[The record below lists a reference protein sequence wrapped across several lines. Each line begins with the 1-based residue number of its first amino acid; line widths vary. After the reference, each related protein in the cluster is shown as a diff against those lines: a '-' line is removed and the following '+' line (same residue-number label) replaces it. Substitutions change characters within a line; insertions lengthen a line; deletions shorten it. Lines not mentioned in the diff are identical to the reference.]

1 MRKSRKRPD
10 IEATGVKGY
19 LKEKGK
25 RIVAGLLAGAMLFGS
40 VDFSGL
46 TAFAAEDYSNKLNG
60 WTVNSAWG
68 NYSDSYSWSSD
79 ADENRSFKL
88 AVSYRIDDMVAAG
101 KDSYEPGSIC
111 FKVRGLGGT
120 NRVSLKK
127 ASSLPSD
134 SAKSEWNCVWDE
146 NSDTYVFT
154 NKYAMDAQAI
164 NGGFEV
170 VWTLNSRESVN
181 GYSQDR
187 SVRFNLDGEEI
198 VLPPLHFD
206 FSSEPDVVKIGTAQE
221 DGSYKMDVQYLNDK
235 EYRGYDKDYSCF
247 KISTYA
253 STEYKARGVLSSA
266 YYIDLDLPEGITTDD
281 IIVKGTD
288 GKDIPLDSK
297 DGFYLFNEKKGDVS
311 GNLGTFTIGMS
322 KEVFNPR
329 VENGED
335 TTIKATG
342 HLDRLYQD
350 DEDWVKEKL
359 VDADN
364 IEATADIPYA
374 EYSYTY
380 NPGHYEWEGTDGYYT
395 YNRSVYKYSPYGDTA
410 NRKRLLASELFSGK
424 TIDFGIGA
432 KFSSVYHEPGGSLVW
447 KDGTKEQVASD
458 SNAVEAT
465 LYDEDE
471 VVEDVATE
479 EVGEKK
485 IPVWTGADLAK
496 EETELDGDGST
507 EGVTF
512 AEVVETEDRENLVSS
527 ILNSNDSTAEDDV
540 TVAEV
545 ATQSEIG
552 PASSMPKKKSLLDK
566 AISLLSGDEADSKEF
581 KITKDSTWDLIA
593 GDDILIAQLKDGSY
607 RQLTTDEYSFTYAS
621 LPESKYPVEVYAT
634 TDPEA
639 NPDDYVLVK
648 RYNKITY
655 NGKNCALPE
664 DTTAAFVR
672 VVGINGLFEYNPKL
686 GIKIHL
692 DTNKE
697 AEKPEEERINR
708 NGQIIN
714 FSYFK
719 MLYENEDGQLVN
731 DIDATK
737 MPYIGIYADELEA
750 HDDTVYGEII
760 ARASAPVYLTEEY
773 YTGTSRPATP
783 YTSLVARTDI
793 ETLDGTREDGYKTT
807 ATFTGRIE
815 SNVTRTASKL
825 SIFAIVDKALKIDAN
840 ADISISGYGW
850 DMEGNAIS
858 LSEENATV
866 TEVEVNGMH
875 GYRIDFDL
883 SENPLNQHSNVKI
896 VVKYPVTL
904 SHADK
909 EEHTESYPAAT
920 YFFVQDGEVSNLR
933 GNVKADTDDIDGD
946 SNVVEM
952 FATSTARTNVEEKA
966 SEWREY
972 VAGAVKTAYSTGY
985 VSDAITRVYSSKETD
1000 TEKQKSLYSYRLELG
1015 LGSSYAKNITFFD
1028 NLESE
1033 TDSEWH
1039 GAFTGVDTS
1048 KLEAI
1053 GGIAT
1058 VYYATTSTDSKDIT
1072 DSIWTTEAPVDL
1084 STIKSIAVHV
1094 NTDKMTDGMMDMR
1107 KSAVLTIN
1115 MRATEDEK
1123 KEQKYAVNK
1132 ATITY
1137 DAYNL
1142 AAELEQ
1148 EGVVLSTADMKVKL
1162 LSSVGKMTLR
1172 KVDHTS
1178 GSSLNG
1184 AVFSVYNSNGKVIVD
1199 QQKVNNIGSIS
1210 ISGVPY
1216 GTYYYEE
1223 ISAPDG
1229 YIKSEGA
1236 DTLRVD
1242 GENRK
1247 VTEFTIDGL
1256 HTTLDIPNL
1265 RKPGSVTLIKRD
1277 STNPNA
1283 KALAGATFELYTSAG
1298 EQCFFNDDG
1307 NYSSVGENTVVTTGE
1322 DGTLTVGNLSW
1333 GSYYFIEKE
1342 APEGYIK
1349 SDDYIAFMISR
1360 NALTAEVEAGNE
1372 EKTASVTLKK
1382 TDIEDGSSIMGAYFD
1397 LYKKDGADNWIAH
1410 TKAVKTDALGEIH
1423 IDGLTFGEYK
1433 FVETQPA
1440 KGYKM
1445 PANSEGAD
1453 AVAFTLDAS
1462 TVDKTVKVT
1471 ATNDRLPGSTK
1482 LRKFSEDG
1490 KTLLPG
1496 AVYALYKADGTLVKT
1511 DENFAVDEN
1520 GTISTF
1526 TTGEYGET
1534 PVITNLVWGT
1544 YFFKEVKAPEGYE
1557 LSNTNINFLVSKN
1570 NASSTAAIIT
1580 SGVDRRTRG
1589 SITLTKYDAE
1599 TKSIKLAGA
1608 EFNLYTKDGEK
1619 IKAAKDETGVYVV
1632 SGSDSAVG
1640 NFVTDENGQI
1650 AIKGLDWGSYYFKE
1664 VKAPTGY
1671 GLMMDIVPFVVSQ
1684 TNCSMVQQ
1692 LTCYD
1697 PVLSGSLRVTK
1708 RINEQ
1713 YRAFGTPTFL
1723 FRLSGTDVNG
1733 QYHKWIQSIT
1743 IDGTNEGETIFAG
1756 LPTGEY
1762 KLEEL
1767 KVSRYS
1773 LDSDSVT
1780 VSSGIVEDGIATV
1793 NITDKEENAVFENQM
1808 KQYEKFSHVTSAM
1821 NAVNGNVKLTGIKV
1835 DYIGLDPIES
1845 ETDDTYT
1852 FTDADLVVKAFY
1864 DDGSEV
1870 LLKFGQYKLD
1880 ADEVTGRD
1888 NPGKLITVTYED
1900 GGIIATDSF
1909 DVQVNLQVPVI
1920 PYRVIY
1926 NAKGGAFVSGDET
1939 NSITYAWSRKDKKNT
1954 VIDGTYEE
1962 PTKVGQKFVG
1972 WYEDEEYTKEFTFDD
1987 TEMMKA
1993 DVTVYAKWRDLEA
2006 DLISGYNLNNKF
2018 RVLAGSGKTRLWRV
2032 ETESKIKAIKQ
2043 AAEAPDLSTMTDSNI
2058 ITVDESE
2065 EKAYA
2070 WWDADT
2076 KTIYWW
2082 SQAPSVYLNS
2092 DSFSL
2097 VSGMTALS
2105 DISGLTGFKADKVT
2119 TLKWAFNTCQ
2129 SLGDF
2134 DAIKD
2139 WDTSKNTILTETF
2152 RLCSSIADLAGLK
2165 DWDTSKVTDMDGTFT
2180 GCKTLKNL
2188 IGLKDWDVSSVTTLQ
2203 LTFNG
2208 CTGLQSLRGIE
2219 NWNISSVTTLYQTFC
2234 GCTGLQDLT
2243 GIEDWNTSKVTSLY
2257 QTFYGCSGLESL
2269 VGVEN
2274 WDTSKVTTLYQTFY
2288 GCTSLVNIDAIGPW
2302 NVSKV
2307 TNLDSTFYNCSALAS
2322 LSVLSS
2328 WDTSSVTSLVNTF
2341 NGCKALVNLTG
2352 LENWNTVSVTS
2363 ISSGDQS
2370 SIFSNCT
2377 ALEDAT
2383 AIASWKLPK
2392 VTDFRAMFY
2401 SCSSLI
2407 TVGYIDTPTAISFFN
2422 MFRNCSS
2429 LEATPDLSVWNMKNV
2444 ENVDGMFAKTKSL
2457 KIMTSLSKWNLPKL
2471 KNCDNWFWDSG
2482 MEAIDL
2488 SGLKLPSAETMV
2500 GAFGGSSYLAGAT
2513 LGDLDAPKLTSMNQA
2528 FAENGK
2534 LTTFDFGT
2542 ANLPLLSNMVKMFQN
2557 CTSLV
2562 TVDFS
2567 KVNIPADCNADYIF
2581 DNCSSLTS
2589 IPGFGGAV
2597 KSVTSL
2603 CAAFRKC
2610 ASLTTLSDLEG
2621 LNTGKLTSLE
2631 STFYLDK
2638 KLTDIS
2644 ALAVWDTSKV
2654 TTLANTFRDCASL
2667 TSLAAIS
2674 SWDTSSVT
2682 TMVMTF
2688 GGDWGLTT
2696 GQEIENW
2703 EITKCSKFTQIF
2715 GYTNMRSDITLLP
2728 WTSKGTWNTGTS
2740 NSTNGTFTKS

>member
-111 FKVRGLGGT
+111 FKVPGLGGT
-120 NRVSLKK
+120 NRASLKK

-134 SAKSEWNCVWDE
+134 SAKSEWNCTWDE
-146 NSDTYVFT
+146 TTDTYVFT
-154 NKYAMDAQAI
+154 NKLKMDAQAI

-221 DGSYKMDVQYLNDK
+221 DGTYKMDVQYLDSK
-235 EYRGYDKDYSCF
+235 EFRGYDKDYSWF
-247 KISTYA
+247 KVSTYA

-266 YYIDLDLPEGITTDD
+266 YYIALDLPDGITADD
-281 IIVKGTD
+281 IIVKSTD
-288 GKDIPLDSK
+288 GKDVQLDGK
-297 DGFYLFNEKKGDVS
+297 DGFYLFSERKGDVS
-311 GNLGTFTIGMS
+311 GNLGTFTLGMS
-322 KEVFNPR
+322 KDVFNPR
-329 VENGED
+329 VEAGED

-447 KDGTKEQVASD
+447 KDDTKEQVASD
-458 SNAVEAT
+458 SNAAETAV
-465 LYDEDE
+465 YDEE
-471 VVEDVATE
+471 SEEAATE
-479 EVGEKK
+479 KEKK
-485 IPVWTGADLAK
+485 IPVWTGVDLTK
-496 EETELDGDGST
+496 EETDLDGDGST
-507 EGVTF
+507 EGITF
-512 AEVVETEDRENLVSS
+512 AEVVETEDRENPVSS
-527 ILNSNDSTAEDDV
+527 YINADDDTIEDDEI
-540 TVAEV
+540 AADV
-545 ATQSEIG
+545 ATQSEVG
-552 PASSMPKKKSLLDK
+552 PSSMPKKKSLLDK
-566 AISLLSGDEADSKEF
+566 AISLFSGDDTDTKQF

-593 GDDILIAQLKDGSY
+593 GDDVLIAQLKDGSY
-607 RQLTTDEYSFTYAS
+607 RQLTTDEYTFTYAS

-664 DTTAAFVR
+664 NTAAVFVR
-672 VVGINGLFEYNPKL
+672 VIDINGLFEYNPKM
-686 GIKIHL
+686 GVKILL

-719 MLYENEDGQLVN
+719 MLYEDENGQLIN
-731 DIDATK
+731 DIDAEK
-737 MPYIGIYADELEA
+737 MPYTGVYADELAE
-750 HDDTVYGEII
+750 HDDAVYGEVM

-793 ETLDGTREDGYKTT
+793 DTLDGNRETGYKTT

-825 SIFAIVDKALKIDAN
+825 SIFAVVDKALKIDAN

-858 LSEENATV
+858 LTEENATV
-866 TEVEVNGMH
+866 TAVEVNGLH

-883 SENPLNQHSNVKI
+883 SENPLNQHSNVKVTI
-896 VVKYPVTL
+896 KYPVTL

-909 EEHTESYPAAT
+909 EEHSESYPAAT
-920 YFFVQDGEVSNLR
+920 YFFLQDGEVSNLR
-933 GNVKADTDDIDGD
+933 GNITADINDIDGD
-946 SNVVEM
+946 GNVVEL
-952 FATSTARTNVEEKA
+952 FATSTARSSVEEKA

-972 VAGAVKTAYSTGY
+972 VAGAVKTTYSTGY
-985 VSDAITRVYSSKETD
+985 VSDAITRVYNSKETD
-1000 TEKQKSLYSYRLELG
+1000 AEKQKSLYSYRLELG

-1033 TDSEWH
+1033 IASEWQ
-1039 GAFTGVDTS
+1039 GTFTGVDVS

-1053 GGIAT
+1053 GGIVT
-1058 VYYATTSTDSKDIT
+1058 VYYATVLTDSTNIE
-1072 DSIWTTEAPVDL
+1072 DSIWTTEAPTDL
-1084 STIKSIAVHV
+1084 STVKAIAVHV

-1107 KSAVLTIN
+1107 KSAALTIN

-1123 KEQKYAVNK
+1123 KEQKYTVNK

-1148 EGVVLSTADMKVKL
+1148 EGVELSTADTKVKL
-1162 LSSVGKMTLR
+1162 LPSVGKMTLR

-1184 AVFSVYNSNGKVIVD
+1184 AVFSVYNSNGKVVID
-1199 QQKVNNIGSIS
+1199 KQKVNNIGSIS

-1242 GENRK
+1242 GVDRK

-1265 RKPGSVTLIKRD
+1265 RKPGSVTLAKKD
-1277 STNPNA
+1277 STNTNA
-1283 KALAGATFELYTSAG
+1283 AALAGATFELYTSAG
-1298 EQCFFNDDG
+1298 EQCFFNNDG

-1322 DGTLTVGNLSW
+1322 DGTLTVGNLPW
-1333 GSYYFIEKE
+1333 GSYYFVEKE

-1349 SDDYIAFMISR
+1349 SDEHISFIISR
-1360 NALTAEVEAGNE
+1360 YSLTAEVEAGNE

-1382 TDIEDGSSIMGAYFD
+1382 TDAEDSSSIMGAYFD
-1397 LYKKDGADNWIAH
+1397 LYKKDGADNWIIH
-1410 TKAVKTDALGEIH
+1410 TKAVKTDALGEIT
-1423 IDGLTFGEYK
+1423 ISGLTFGDYK

-1440 KGYKM
+1440 KGFKM
-1445 PANSEGAD
+1445 PANPEGAD

-1462 TVDKTVKVT
+1462 TVDQTVKVT
-1471 ATNDRLPGSTK
+1471 TTNDRLPGSAK

-1496 AVYALYKADGTLVKT
+1496 AVYALYKSDGTLVKT

-1534 PVITNLVWGT
+1534 PVITNLAWGT

-1557 LSNTNINFLVSKN
+1557 ISDTNINFMVSKS

-1580 SGVDRRTRG
+1580 SGIDRRTRG
-1589 SITLTKYDAE
+1589 SITLIKYDTE
-1599 TKSIKLAGA
+1599 TKSIKLANA

-1619 IKAAKDETGVYVV
+1619 IKAEKDETGVYVV
-1632 SGSDSAVG
+1632 SGSENAVG
-1640 NFVTDENGQI
+1640 SFGTDKNGQI
-1650 AIKGLDWGSYYFKE
+1650 SVKGLDWGSYYFKE
-1664 VKAPTGY
+1664 TKAPAGY
-1671 GLMMDIVPFVVSQ
+1671 GLMTDVVPFVVSQ
-1684 TNCSMVQQ
+1684 TNCNMVQQ

-1708 RINEQ
+1708 KINEQ
-1713 YRAFGTPTFL
+1713 YQAFGTPTFL
-1723 FRLSGTDVNG
+1723 FRLSGIDVNG

-1743 IDGTNEGETIFAG
+1743 IDDSNSGEAIFAG

-1767 KVSRYS
+1767 KVSRYN
-1773 LDSDSVT
+1773 LDFDSVT
-1780 VSSGIVEDGIATV
+1780 VSSGLVADGIATV
-1793 NITDKEENAVFENQM
+1793 SITDKEETATFENSI

-1821 NAVNGNVKLTGIKV
+1821 NAVNDSVKLTGIKANYV
-1835 DYIGLDPIES
+1835 GQNPIES

-1852 FTDADLVVKAFY
+1852 FTDGDLVVKAFY

-1909 DVQVNLQVPVI
+1909 DVQVNLQVPVM

-1926 NAKGGAFVSGDET
+1926 SAKGGAFASGDET
-1939 NSITYAWSRKDKKNT
+1939 NSLTYAWSRKDGKNT

-1962 PTKVGQKFVG
+1962 PIKVGQKFVG
-1972 WYEDEEYTKEFTFDD
+1972 WYEDEELTREFTFDE
-1987 TEMMKA
+1987 TKVMTA
-1993 DVTVYAKWRDLEA
+1993 DVTVYGKWRDLEA

-2018 RVLAGSGKTRLWRV
+2018 RSLAGSGKTRLWRV

-2058 ITVDESE
+2058 ISVDESE

-2070 WWDADT
+2070 WWDSDT

-2082 SQAPSVYLNS
+2082 SQAPSVCLNP

-2097 VSGMTALS
+2097 VAGMTALS
-2105 DISGLTGFKADKVT
+2105 DISGLSGFKADKVT

-2129 SLGDF
+2129 SLSDF
-2134 DAIKD
+2134 DAVKD
-2139 WDTSKNTILTETF
+2139 WDTSKNTVLTETF
-2152 RLCSSIADLAGLK
+2152 RLCSSITDLAGLK
-2165 DWDTSKVTDMDGTFT
+2165 TWDTSKVTDMDGAFT

-2188 IGLKDWDVSSVTTLQ
+2188 TGLENWDISNVITLQ
-2203 LTFNG
+2203 STFNG
-2208 CTGLQSLRGIE
+2208 CTGLKSLSGIE
-2219 NWNISSVTTLYQTFC
+2219 NWNVSSVITLYQTFC
-2234 GCTGLQDLT
+2234 RCTGLKDLT
-2243 GIEDWNTSKVTSLY
+2243 GVEDWKVSKVTSLY
-2257 QTFYGCSGLESL
+2257 QTFYGCTGLESL
-2269 VGVEN
+2269 TGVEK
-2274 WDTSKVTTLYQTFY
+2274 WDTGKVTTLYQTFY

-2322 LSVLSS
+2322 LSALSS
-2328 WDTSSVTSLVNTF
+2328 WNTGSVTSLTNTF
-2341 NGCKALVNLTG
+2341 NGCKALTNLAG
-2352 LENWNTVSVTS
+2352 LENWNTASVTK

-2377 ALEDAT
+2377 SLEDAT
-2383 AIASWKLPK
+2383 AIAAWKLPK

-2401 SCSSLI
+2401 NGSSLVNI
-2407 TVGYIDTPTAISFFN
+2407 GYIDTSMAVSFFN

-2457 KIMTSLSKWNLPKL
+2457 KIMTNLSKWNFPKL
-2471 KNCDNWFWDSG
+2471 KDCDNWFWDSG
-2482 MEAIDL
+2482 MEIIDL

-2500 GAFGGSSYLAGAT
+2500 GAFGGSSYLT
-2513 LGDLDAPKLTSMNQA
+2513 SITFGDLDAPKLTNMNQT
-2528 FAENGK
+2528 FAENSK
-2534 LTTFDFGT
+2534 LATFDFGT
-2542 ANLPLLSNMVKMFQN
+2542 ANLPLLSNMGKMFQN
-2557 CTSLV
+2557 CTSL
-2562 TVDFS
+2562 TTADFS
-2567 KVNIPADCNADYIF
+2567 KVDIPIDCSLDYIF
-2581 DNCSSLTS
+2581 DNCTSLTF
-2589 IPGFGGAV
+2589 IPGFGSAI

-2610 ASLTTLSDLEG
+2610 SSLTTLSDLEG
-2621 LNTGKLTSLE
+2621 LNTSKLTNLE
-2631 STFYLDK
+2631 STFYLAQ

-2644 ALAVWDTSKV
+2644 VLATWDTSKV

-2667 TSLAAIS
+2667 TSLAPIAA
-2674 SWDTSSVT
+2674 WDTSAVT

-2688 GGDWGLTT
+2688 SGDWGLTT

-2703 EITKCSKFTQIF
+2703 DLTKCSKFTQIF

-2740 NSTNGTFTKS
+2740 NNTNGTFTKA

>member
-1 MRKSRKRPD
+1 MRKLKKRPD
-10 IEATGVKGY
+10 IEAVGVKGY

-46 TAFAAEDYSNKLNG
+46 TAFAAEDYSNTLSG

-68 NYSDSYSWSSD
+68 NYSDSYSWNSD

-101 KDSYEPGSIC
+101 KDSYDPGSIC
-111 FKVRGLGGT
+111 FKVPGLGGA
-120 NRVSLKK
+120 NRVSLNK

-134 SAKSEWNCVWDE
+134 SAKSEWNCTWDE

-154 NKYAMDAQAI
+154 NKLKMDAQAI

-187 SVRFNLDGEEI
+187 SVRFNLNGEEI

-221 DGSYKMDVQYLNDK
+221 DGSYKMDVQYLDSK
-235 EYRGYDKDYSCF
+235 EYRGYDKDYSWF
-247 KISTYA
+247 KVSTYA

-288 GKDIPLDSK
+288 GKDVQLDGK
-297 DGFYLFNEKKGDVS
+297 DGFYLFSERKGDVS
-311 GNLGTFTIGMS
+311 GNLGTFTLGMS
-322 KEVFNPR
+322 KDVFNPR
-329 VENGED
+329 VEAGED

-342 HLDRLYQD
+342 YLDRLYQD
-350 DEDWVKEKL
+350 DEEWVKEKL

-364 IEATADIPYA
+364 VDATADIPYA

-380 NPGHYEWEGTDGYYT
+380 TPGRYEWEGTDGYYT
-395 YNRSVYKYSPYGDTA
+395 YNRSVYKYSPYSDTA

-432 KFSSVYHEPGGSLVW
+432 KFSSVYHEPSGSLVW
-447 KDGTKEQVASD
+447 KDDTKEQVASD
-458 SNAVEAT
+458 SNADEASI
-465 LYDEDE
+465 YDEGS
-471 VVEDVATE
+471 E
-479 EVGEKK
+479 EVTTETKE
-485 IPVWTGADLAK
+485 IPVWTGADLTK
-496 EETELDGDGST
+496 EETDLDEDGST
-507 EGVTF
+507 EDVTF
-512 AEVVETEDRENLVSS
+512 AEVVETEGRENLVSS
-527 ILNSNDSTAEDDV
+527 YINTDDGTIEDDEI
-540 TVAEV
+540 AADV
-545 ATQSEIG
+545 ATPSEVG
-552 PASSMPKKKSLLDK
+552 PASMPKKKSLLDK
-566 AISLLSGDEADSKEF
+566 AISLFSDDTADTKEF

-593 GDDILIAQLKDGSY
+593 GDDILIAQLKNGSY
-607 RQLTTDEYSFTYAS
+607 RQLAKDEYSFTYAS

-634 TDPEA
+634 DNPEA
-639 NPDDYVLVK
+639 NPDDYILVK
-648 RYNKITY
+648 RYDKIAY
-655 NGKNCALPE
+655 NGKNCALP
-664 DTTAAFVR
+664 DNTTAAFVR
-672 VVGINGLFEYNPKL
+672 VVGINGLFEYNPKM

-750 HDDTVYGEII
+750 HDDTVYGEVM

-773 YTGTSRPATP
+773 YTGTSRPSTP

-909 EEHTESYPAAT
+909 EEHAESYPAAT
-920 YFFVQDGEVSNLR
+920 YFFIQDGEVSNLR
-933 GNVKADTDDIDGD
+933 GNIKTDADDIDEDG
-946 SNVVEM
+946 NTIEM
-952 FATSTARTNVEEKA
+952 FATSTARTSVEEKA

-985 VSDAITRVYSSKETD
+985 VSDAITRVYSSKETEA
-1000 TEKQKSLYSYRLELG
+1000 EKQKSLYSYRLELG

-1033 TDSEWH
+1033 IDSEWQ
-1039 GAFTGVDTS
+1039 GTFTGVDVS

-1053 GGIAT
+1053 GGIVT
-1058 VYYATTSTDSKDIT
+1058 VYYATVLTDSTNIE
-1072 DSIWTTEAPVDL
+1072 DSVWTTEAPTDL
-1084 STIKSIAVHV
+1084 STVKAIAVHV

-1107 KSAVLTIN
+1107 KSAVLTVN
-1115 MRATEDEK
+1115 MQATEDEK
-1123 KEQKYAVNK
+1123 KEQKYAVNR

-1148 EGVVLSTADMKVKL
+1148 EGVELSTADMKVKL
-1162 LSSVGKMTLR
+1162 LPSVGKMTLR
-1172 KVDHTS
+1172 KVDYTS

-1236 DTLRVD
+1236 DVLRVD
-1242 GENRK
+1242 GVDRK

-1265 RKPGSVTLIKRD
+1265 RKPGSVTLTKKD
-1277 STNPNA
+1277 STNTNA

-1298 EQCFFNDDG
+1298 EQCYFNDEG
-1307 NYSSVGENTVVTTGE
+1307 NFSSVGENTVVTTGE
-1322 DGTLTVGNLSW
+1322 DGALTVGNLPW
-1333 GSYYFIEKE
+1333 GSYYFVEKE

-1349 SDDYIAFMISR
+1349 SNDHIAFTISR
-1360 NALTAEVEAGNE
+1360 SALTAEIEAGNA
-1372 EKTASVTLKK
+1372 EKTTSVTLKK

-1589 SITLTKYDAE
+1589 SINLIKYDAE
-1599 TKSIKLAGA
+1599 TKSIKLANA
-1608 EFNLYTKDGEK
+1608 EFNLYTKAGEK
-1619 IKAAKDETGVYVV
+1619 VKAEKDETGVYVV

-1640 NFVTDENGQI
+1640 NFVTDENGSI
-1650 AIKGLDWGSYYFKE
+1650 TVKGLDWGSYYFKE

-1671 GLMMDIVPFVVSQ
+1671 GLMTDVVPFVVSQ
-1684 TNCSMVQQ
+1684 TNCNVVQN

-1697 PVLSGSLRVTK
+1697 PILSGSLRVTK
-1708 RINEQ
+1708 KINEQ
-1713 YRAFGTPTFL
+1713 YRPFGTPTFL
-1723 FRLSGTDVNG
+1723 FKLSGNDANG

-1743 IDGTNEGETIFAG
+1743 IDDTNEGETIFAG

-1767 KVSRYS
+1767 KVSRYN
-1773 LDSDSVT
+1773 LDSESVT

-1793 NITDKEENAVFENQM
+1793 SITDKEETAVFENRM

-1821 NAVNGNVKLTGIKV
+1821 NAVNGSVKLTGIKA
-1835 DYIGLDPIES
+1835 DYIGQNPIES

-1852 FTDADLVVKAFY
+1852 FTDDDLIVKAFY

-1870 LLKFGQYKLD
+1870 VLKMGEHELD

-1900 GGIIATDSF
+1900 GGIVATDSF
-1909 DVQVNLQVPVI
+1909 DVQVNLQVPVM
-1920 PYRVIY
+1920 PYAVIY
-1926 NAKGGAFVSGDET
+1926 NAKGGNYANGDET
-1939 NSITYAWSRKDKKNT
+1939 NSLTYAWSRKDKKNA

-1972 WYEDEEYTKEFTFDD
+1972 WYEDEELTQEFAFDE
-1987 TEMMKA
+1987 TEMMTA

-2006 DLISGYNLNNKF
+2006 DLISGYNLNNKL
-2018 RVLAGSGKTRLWRV
+2018 RALAGSGQTRLWRV

-2043 AAEAPDLSTMTDSNI
+2043 AAEAPDLSAMTDSNI
-2058 ITVDESE
+2058 ISVDDSE

-2070 WWDADT
+2070 WWDTDT

-2097 VSGMTALS
+2097 VAGMTALS
-2105 DISGLTGFKADKVT
+2105 DISGLIGFKADKVT
-2119 TLKWAFNTCQ
+2119 TLKWAFNNCQ
-2129 SLGDF
+2129 SITDF
-2134 DAIKD
+2134 EAVKD
-2139 WDTSKNTILTETF
+2139 WDTSKNTVLTETF
-2152 RLCSSIADLAGLK
+2152 RLCSNITDLTGLK
-2165 DWDTSKVTDMDGTFT
+2165 DWDTSKVTDMDGAFT

-2188 IGLKDWDVSSVTTLQ
+2188 ISLEAWDVSSVTTLQ
-2203 LTFNG
+2203 STFNG
-2208 CTGLQSLRGIE
+2208 CTGLQNLHGIE
-2219 NWNISSVTTLYQTFC
+2219 KWNVSSVTTLYQTFC
-2234 GCTGLQDLT
+2234 GCTGLKGIT
-2243 GIEDWNTSKVTSLY
+2243 GIEDWNVSKVTSLY

-2269 VGVEN
+2269 VGVEK
-2274 WDTSKVTTLYQTFY
+2274 WDTSNVTTLYQTFC
-2288 GCTSLVNIDAIGPW
+2288 GCTALVNVDALGAWDI
-2302 NVSKV
+2302 SKA
-2307 TNLDSTFYNCSALAS
+2307 TTLDSAFYNCSALAS
-2322 LSVLSS
+2322 LTALSS
-2328 WDTSSVTSLVNTF
+2328 
-2341 NGCKALVNLTG
+2341 
-2352 LENWNTVSVTS
+2352 
-2363 ISSGDQS
+2363 
-2370 SIFSNCT
+2370 
-2377 ALEDAT
+2377 
-2383 AIASWKLPK
+2383 
-2392 VTDFRAMFY
+2392 
-2401 SCSSLI
+2401 
-2407 TVGYIDTPTAISFFN
+2407 
-2422 MFRNCSS
+2422 
-2429 LEATPDLSVWNMKNV
+2429 
-2444 ENVDGMFAKTKSL
+2444 
-2457 KIMTSLSKWNLPKL
+2457 
-2471 KNCDNWFWDSG
+2471 
-2482 MEAIDL
+2482 
-2488 SGLKLPSAETMV
+2488 
-2500 GAFGGSSYLAGAT
+2500 
-2513 LGDLDAPKLTSMNQA
+2513 
-2528 FAENGK
+2528 
-2534 LTTFDFGT
+2534 
-2542 ANLPLLSNMVKMFQN
+2542 
-2557 CTSLV
+2557 
-2562 TVDFS
+2562 
-2567 KVNIPADCNADYIF
+2567 
-2581 DNCSSLTS
+2581 
-2589 IPGFGGAV
+2589 
-2597 KSVTSL
+2597 
-2603 CAAFRKC
+2603 
-2610 ASLTTLSDLEG
+2610 
-2621 LNTGKLTSLE
+2621 
-2631 STFYLDK
+2631 
-2638 KLTDIS
+2638 
-2644 ALAVWDTSKV
+2644 
-2654 TTLANTFRDCASL
+2654 
-2667 TSLAAIS
+2667 
-2674 SWDTSSVT
+2674 
-2682 TMVMTF
+2682 
-2688 GGDWGLTT
+2688 
-2696 GQEIENW
+2696 
-2703 EITKCSKFTQIF
+2703 
-2715 GYTNMRSDITLLP
+2715 
-2728 WTSKGTWNTGTS
+2728 
-2740 NSTNGTFTKS
+2740 

>member
-25 RIVAGLLAGAMLFGS
+25 RIMAGLLAGAMLFGS

-46 TAFAAEDYSNKLNG
+46 TAFAAEDYSNQLNG
-60 WTVNSAWG
+60 WTVSSSWG
-68 NYSDSYSWSSD
+68 NYSDSYSWDSD

-101 KDSYEPGSIC
+101 KESYDPGSIC
-111 FKVRGLGGT
+111 FKVPGLGGA

-134 SAKSEWNCVWDE
+134 SAKSEWNCVWDQA
-146 NSDTYVFT
+146 SDTYVFT
-154 NKYAMDAQAI
+154 NKYSMDAQAI

-170 VWTLNSRESVN
+170 VWTLGSRETVN

-206 FSSEPDVVKIGTAQE
+206 FSSEPDVAKIGTAQE
-221 DGSYKMDVQYLNDK
+221 DGSYKMDVQYLDSK
-235 EYRGYDKDYSCF
+235 EFRGYDKDYSWF
-247 KISTYA
+247 KVSTYA

-266 YYIDLDLPEGITTDD
+266 YYIALDLPDGITADD
-281 IIVKGTD
+281 IIVKSTD
-288 GKDIPLDSK
+288 GKDVQLDGK
-297 DGFYLFNEKKGDVS
+297 DGFYLFSERKGDVS
-311 GNLGTFTIGMS
+311 GNLGTFTLGMS
-322 KEVFNPR
+322 KDVFNPR
-329 VENGED
+329 VEAGED

-359 VDADN
+359 SDADN
-364 IEATADIPYA
+364 IEAIADIPYA

-380 NPGHYEWEGTDGYYT
+380 TPGRYEWEGTDGYYT
-395 YNRSVYKYSPYGDTA
+395 YNRSVYKYSPYSDTV

-432 KFSSVYHEPGGSLVW
+432 KFSSVYHEPSGNLVW

-485 IPVWTGADLAK
+485 IPVWTGSDLTK
-496 EETELDGDGST
+496 EETDLDGDGST

-512 AEVVETEDRENLVSS
+512 AEVVETEDRENPVSS
-527 ILNSNDSTAEDDV
+527 YINEEDTIEEDEA
-540 TVAEV
+540 VAEV
-545 ATQSEIG
+545 ATKSEVG
-552 PASSMPKKKSLLDK
+552 SSPMLKKKSLLDK
-566 AISLLSGDEADSKEF
+566 AISLFSADEADNKEF

-607 RQLTTDEYSFTYAS
+607 RQLTTDEYSFIYAS

-634 TDPEA
+634 ADPET
-639 NPDDYVLVK
+639 NPDDYTLVK
-648 RYNKITY
+648 RYDKITY
-655 NGKNCALPE
+655 NGKNCALP
-664 DTTAAFVR
+664 DNTTAAFVR
-672 VVGINGLFEYNPKL
+672 VVGINGLFEYNPKM

-737 MPYIGIYADELEA
+737 MPYIGIYADELEKY
-750 HDDTVYGEII
+750 DDAVYGETM
-760 ARASAPVYLTEEY
+760 ARASAPVYLAEEY
-773 YTGTSRPATP
+773 YSGTSRPVTP
-783 YTSLVARTDI
+783 YTSLVAKTDI
-793 ETLDGTREDGYKTT
+793 DTLDGTRETGYKTT
-807 ATFTGRIE
+807 VTFTGRIE
-815 SNVTRTASKL
+815 SNVTRTVSKL

-858 LSEENATV
+858 LTEENATV

-909 EEHTESYPAAT
+909 EEHAESYPAAT
-920 YFFVQDGEVSNLR
+920 YFFIQDGEVSNLR
-933 GNVKADTDDIDGD
+933 GNIKADADDIDEDG
-946 SNVVEM
+946 NTIEM
-952 FATSTARTNVEEKA
+952 FATSTARTSVEEKA

-985 VSDAITRVYSSKETD
+985 VSDAITRVYSSKETEA
-1000 TEKQKSLYSYRLELG
+1000 EKQKSLYSYRLELG

-1033 TDSEWH
+1033 IDSEWQ
-1039 GAFTGVDTS
+1039 GTFTGVDVS

-1053 GGIAT
+1053 GGIVT
-1058 VYYATTSTDSKDIT
+1058 VYYATVLTDSTNIE
-1072 DSIWTTEAPVDL
+1072 DSVWTTEVPTDL
-1084 STIKSIAVHV
+1084 STVKAIAVHV

-1107 KSAVLTIN
+1107 KSAVLTVN
-1115 MRATEDEK
+1115 MQATEDEK
-1123 KEQKYAVNK
+1123 KEQKYAVNR

-1148 EGVVLSTADMKVKL
+1148 EGVELSTADMKVKL
-1162 LSSVGKMTLR
+1162 LPSVGKMTLR
-1172 KVDHTS
+1172 KVDYTS

-1236 DTLRVD
+1236 DVLRVD
-1242 GENRK
+1242 GVDRK

-1265 RKPGSVTLIKRD
+1265 RKPGSVTLTKKD
-1277 STNPNA
+1277 STNTNA

-1298 EQCFFNDDG
+1298 EQCYFNDEG
-1307 NYSSVGENTVVTTGE
+1307 NFSSVGENTVVTTGE
-1322 DGTLTVGNLSW
+1322 DGALTVGNLPW
-1333 GSYYFIEKE
+1333 GSYYFVEKE

-1349 SDDYIAFMISR
+1349 SNDHIAFTISR
-1360 NALTAEVEAGNE
+1360 SALTAEIEAGNA
-1372 EKTASVTLKK
+1372 EKTTSVTLKK

-1570 NASSTAAIIT
+1570 NAPSTAAIIT

-1589 SITLTKYDAE
+1589 SINLIKYDAE
-1599 TKSIKLAGA
+1599 TKSIKLANA
-1608 EFNLYTKDGEK
+1608 EFNLYTKAGEK
-1619 IKAAKDETGVYVV
+1619 VKAEKDETGVYVV

-1640 NFVTDENGQI
+1640 NFVTDENGSI
-1650 AIKGLDWGSYYFKE
+1650 TVKGLDWGSYYFKE

-1671 GLMMDIVPFVVSQ
+1671 GLMTDVVPFVVSQ
-1684 TNCSMVQQ
+1684 TNCNVVQN

-1697 PVLSGSLRVTK
+1697 PILSGSLRVTK
-1708 RINEQ
+1708 KINEQ
-1713 YRAFGTPTFL
+1713 YRPFGTPTFL
-1723 FRLSGTDVNG
+1723 FKLSGNDANG

-1743 IDGTNEGETIFAG
+1743 IDDTNEGETIFAG

-1767 KVSRYS
+1767 KVSRYN
-1773 LDSDSVT
+1773 LDSESVT

-1793 NITDKEENAVFENQM
+1793 SITDKEETAVFENRM

-1821 NAVNGNVKLTGIKV
+1821 NAVNGSVKLTGIKA
-1835 DYIGLDPIES
+1835 DYIGQNPIES

-1852 FTDADLVVKAFY
+1852 FTDDDLIVKAFY

-1870 LLKFGQYKLD
+1870 VLKMGEHELD

-1900 GGIIATDSF
+1900 GGIVATDSF
-1909 DVQVNLQVPVI
+1909 DVQVNLQVPVM
-1920 PYRVIY
+1920 PYAVIY
-1926 NAKGGAFVSGDET
+1926 NAKGGNYANGDET
-1939 NSITYAWSRKDKKNT
+1939 NSLTYAWSRKDKKNA

-1962 PTKVGQKFVG
+1962 PTKIGQKFVG
-1972 WYEDEEYTKEFTFDD
+1972 WYEDEELTQEFAFDE
-1987 TEMMKA
+1987 TEMMTA

-2006 DLISGYNLNNKF
+2006 DLISGYNLNNKL
-2018 RVLAGSGKTRLWRV
+2018 RALAGSGQTRLWRV

-2043 AAEAPDLSTMTDSNI
+2043 AAEAPDLSAMTDSNI
-2058 ITVDESE
+2058 ISVDDSE

-2070 WWDADT
+2070 WWDTDT
-2076 KTIYWW
+2076 KTIYWR

-2097 VSGMTALS
+2097 VAGMTALS
-2105 DISGLTGFKADKVT
+2105 DISGLIGFKADKVT
-2119 TLKWAFNTCQ
+2119 TLKWAFNNCQ
-2129 SLGDF
+2129 SITDF
-2134 DAIKD
+2134 EAVKD
-2139 WDTSKNTILTETF
+2139 WDTSKNTVLTETF
-2152 RLCSSIADLAGLK
+2152 RLCSNITDLTGLK
-2165 DWDTSKVTDMDGTFT
+2165 DWDTSKVTDMDGAFT

-2188 IGLKDWDVSSVTTLQ
+2188 ISLEAWDVSSVTTLQ
-2203 LTFNG
+2203 STFNG
-2208 CTGLQSLRGIE
+2208 CTGLQNLHGIE
-2219 NWNISSVTTLYQTFC
+2219 KWNVSSVTTLYQTFC
-2234 GCTGLQDLT
+2234 GCTGLKGIT
-2243 GIEDWNTSKVTSLY
+2243 GIEDWNVSKVTSLY

-2269 VGVEN
+2269 VGVEK
-2274 WDTSKVTTLYQTFY
+2274 WDTSNVTTLYQTFC
-2288 GCTSLVNIDAIGPW
+2288 GCTALVNVDALRAWDI
-2302 NVSKV
+2302 SKA
-2307 TNLDSTFYNCSALAS
+2307 TTLDSAFYNCSALAS
-2322 LSVLSS
+2322 LTALSS
-2328 WDTSSVTSLVNTF
+2328 WNTGSVTSLTNTF
-2341 NGCKALVNLTG
+2341 NGCKALVHLTG

-2383 AIASWKLPK
+2383 AIATWRLPK

-2482 MEAIDL
+2482 METIDL
-2488 SGLKLPSAETMV
+2488 KGLKLPSAETMV
-2500 GAFGGSSYLAGAT
+2500 GAFGGSSYLT
-2513 LGDLDAPKLTSMNQA
+2513 SITFGDLDAPKLTNMNQT
-2528 FAENGK
+2528 FAENSK
-2534 LTTFDFGT
+2534 LATFDFGT
-2542 ANLPLLSNMVKMFQN
+2542 ANLPLLSNMGKMFQN
-2557 CTSLV
+2557 CTSL
-2562 TVDFS
+2562 TTADFS
-2567 KVNIPADCNADYIF
+2567 KVDIPTDCSLDYIF
-2581 DNCSSLTS
+2581 DNCTSLTF
-2589 IPGFGGAV
+2589 IPGFGSAI

-2610 ASLTTLSDLEG
+2610 SSLTTLSDLEG
-2621 LNTGKLTSLE
+2621 LNISKLTNLE
-2631 STFYLDK
+2631 STFYLAQ

-2644 ALAVWDTSKV
+2644 VLAIWDTSKV

-2667 TSLAAIS
+2667 TSLAPIAA
-2674 SWDTSSVT
+2674 WDTSSVT

-2703 EITKCSKFTQIF
+2703 DITKCSKFTQIF

-2728 WTSKGTWNTGTS
+2728 WTSKGTWNTGTY

>member
-25 RIVAGLLAGAMLFGS
+25 RIMAGLLAGAMLFGS

-46 TAFAAEDYSNKLNG
+46 TAFAAEDYSNQLNG
-60 WTVNSAWG
+60 WTVSSSWG
-68 NYSDSYSWSSD
+68 NYSDSYSWDSD

-101 KDSYEPGSIC
+101 KESYDPGSIC
-111 FKVRGLGGT
+111 FKVPGLGGA

-134 SAKSEWNCVWDE
+134 SAKSEWNCVWDQA
-146 NSDTYVFT
+146 SDTYVFT
-154 NKYAMDAQAI
+154 NKYSMDAQAI

-170 VWTLNSRESVN
+170 VWTLGSRETVN

-206 FSSEPDVVKIGTAQE
+206 FSSEHDVAKIGTAQE
-221 DGSYKMDVQYLNDK
+221 DGSYKMDVQYLDSK
-235 EYRGYDKDYSCF
+235 EFRGYDKDYSWF
-247 KISTYA
+247 KVSTYA

-266 YYIDLDLPEGITTDD
+266 YYIALDLPDGITADD
-281 IIVKGTD
+281 IIVKSTD
-288 GKDIPLDSK
+288 GKDVQLDGK
-297 DGFYLFNEKKGDVS
+297 DGFYLFSERKGDVS
-311 GNLGTFTIGMS
+311 GNLGTFTLGMS
-322 KEVFNPR
+322 KDVFNPR
-329 VENGED
+329 VEAGED

-359 VDADN
+359 SDADN
-364 IEATADIPYA
+364 IEAIADIPYA

-380 NPGHYEWEGTDGYYT
+380 TPGRYEWEGTDGYYT
-395 YNRSVYKYSPYGDTA
+395 YNRSVYKYSPYSDTV

-432 KFSSVYHEPGGSLVW
+432 KFSSVYHEPSGNLVW

-485 IPVWTGADLAK
+485 IPVWTGSDLTK
-496 EETELDGDGST
+496 EETDLDGDGST

-512 AEVVETEDRENLVSS
+512 AEVVETEDRENPVSS
-527 ILNSNDSTAEDDV
+527 YINEEDTIEEDEA
-540 TVAEV
+540 VAEV
-545 ATQSEIG
+545 ATKSEVG
-552 PASSMPKKKSLLDK
+552 SSPMLKKKSLLDK
-566 AISLLSGDEADSKEF
+566 AISLFSADEADNKEF

-607 RQLTTDEYSFTYAS
+607 RQLTTDEYSFIYAS

-634 TDPEA
+634 ADPET
-639 NPDDYVLVK
+639 NPDDYTLVK
-648 RYNKITY
+648 RYDKITY
-655 NGKNCALPE
+655 NGKNCALP
-664 DTTAAFVR
+664 DNTTAAFVR
-672 VVGINGLFEYNPKL
+672 VVGINGLFEYNPKM

-737 MPYIGIYADELEA
+737 MPYIGIYADELEKY
-750 HDDTVYGEII
+750 DDAVYGETM
-760 ARASAPVYLTEEY
+760 ARASAPVYLAEEY
-773 YTGTSRPATP
+773 YTGTSRPVTP
-783 YTSLVARTDI
+783 YTSLVAKTDI
-793 ETLDGTREDGYKTT
+793 DTLDGTRETGYKTT
-807 ATFTGRIE
+807 VTFTGRIE
-815 SNVTRTASKL
+815 SNVTRTVSKL

-858 LSEENATV
+858 LTEENATV

-909 EEHTESYPAAT
+909 EEHAESYPAAT
-920 YFFVQDGEVSNLR
+920 YFFIQDGEVSNLR
-933 GNVKADTDDIDGD
+933 GNIKADADDIDEDG
-946 SNVVEM
+946 NTIEM
-952 FATSTARTNVEEKA
+952 FATSTARTSVEEKA

-985 VSDAITRVYSSKETD
+985 VSDAITRVYSSKETEA
-1000 TEKQKSLYSYRLELG
+1000 EKQKSLYSYRLELG

-1033 TDSEWH
+1033 IDSEWQ
-1039 GAFTGVDTS
+1039 GTFTGVDVS

-1053 GGIAT
+1053 GGIVT
-1058 VYYATTSTDSKDIT
+1058 VYYATVLTDSTNIE
-1072 DSIWTTEAPVDL
+1072 DSVWTTEVPTDL
-1084 STIKSIAVHV
+1084 STVKAIAVHV

-1107 KSAVLTIN
+1107 KSAVLTVN
-1115 MRATEDEK
+1115 MQATEDEK
-1123 KEQKYAVNK
+1123 KEQKYAVNR

-1148 EGVVLSTADMKVKL
+1148 EGVELSTADMKVKL
-1162 LSSVGKMTLR
+1162 LPSVGKMTLR
-1172 KVDHTS
+1172 KVDYTS

-1236 DTLRVD
+1236 DVLRVD
-1242 GENRK
+1242 GVDRK

-1265 RKPGSVTLIKRD
+1265 RKPGSVTLTKKD
-1277 STNPNA
+1277 STNTNA

-1298 EQCFFNDDG
+1298 EQCYFNDEG
-1307 NYSSVGENTVVTTGE
+1307 NFSSVGENTVVTGE
-1322 DGTLTVGNLSW
+1322 DGALTVGNLPW
-1333 GSYYFIEKE
+1333 GSYYFVEKE

-1349 SDDYIAFMISR
+1349 SNDHIAFTISR
-1360 NALTAEVEAGNE
+1360 SALTAEIEAGNA
-1372 EKTASVTLKK
+1372 EKTTSVTLKK

-1589 SITLTKYDAE
+1589 SINLIKYDAE
-1599 TKSIKLAGA
+1599 TKSIKLANA
-1608 EFNLYTKDGEK
+1608 EFNLYTKAGEK
-1619 IKAAKDETGVYVV
+1619 VKAEKDETGVYVV

-1640 NFVTDENGQI
+1640 NFVTDENGSI
-1650 AIKGLDWGSYYFKE
+1650 TVKGLDWGSYYFKE

-1671 GLMMDIVPFVVSQ
+1671 GLMTDVVPFVVSQ
-1684 TNCSMVQQ
+1684 TNCNVVQN

-1697 PVLSGSLRVTK
+1697 PILSGSLRVTK
-1708 RINEQ
+1708 KINEQ
-1713 YRAFGTPTFL
+1713 YRPFGTPTFL
-1723 FRLSGTDVNG
+1723 FKLSGNDANG

-1743 IDGTNEGETIFAG
+1743 IDDTNEGETIFAG

-1767 KVSRYS
+1767 KVSRYN
-1773 LDSDSVT
+1773 LDSESVT

-1793 NITDKEENAVFENQM
+1793 SITDKEETAVFENRM

-1821 NAVNGNVKLTGIKV
+1821 NAVNGSVKLTGIKA
-1835 DYIGLDPIES
+1835 DYIGQNPIES

-1852 FTDADLVVKAFY
+1852 FTDDDLIVKAFY

-1870 LLKFGQYKLD
+1870 VLKMGEHELD

-1900 GGIIATDSF
+1900 GGIVATDSF
-1909 DVQVNLQVPVI
+1909 DVQVNLQVPVM
-1920 PYRVIY
+1920 PYAVIY
-1926 NAKGGAFVSGDET
+1926 NAKGGNYANGDET
-1939 NSITYAWSRKDKKNT
+1939 NSLTYAWSRKDKKNA

-1962 PTKVGQKFVG
+1962 PTKIGQKFVG
-1972 WYEDEEYTKEFTFDD
+1972 WYEDEELTQEFAFDE
-1987 TEMMKA
+1987 TEMMTA

-2006 DLISGYNLNNKF
+2006 DLISGYNLNNKL
-2018 RVLAGSGKTRLWRV
+2018 RALAGSGQTRLWRV

-2043 AAEAPDLSTMTDSNI
+2043 AAEAPDLSAMTDSNI
-2058 ITVDESE
+2058 ISVDDSE

-2070 WWDADT
+2070 WWDTDT
-2076 KTIYWW
+2076 KTIYWR

-2097 VSGMTALS
+2097 VAGMTALS
-2105 DISGLTGFKADKVT
+2105 DISGLIGFKADKVT
-2119 TLKWAFNTCQ
+2119 TLKWAFNNCQ
-2129 SLGDF
+2129 SITDF
-2134 DAIKD
+2134 EAVKD
-2139 WDTSKNTILTETF
+2139 WDTSKNTVLTETF
-2152 RLCSSIADLAGLK
+2152 RLCSNITDLTGLK
-2165 DWDTSKVTDMDGTFT
+2165 DWDTSKVTDMDGAFT

-2188 IGLKDWDVSSVTTLQ
+2188 ISLEAWDVSSVTTLQ
-2203 LTFNG
+2203 STFNG
-2208 CTGLQSLRGIE
+2208 CTGLQNLHGIE
-2219 NWNISSVTTLYQTFC
+2219 KWNVSSVTTLYQTFC
-2234 GCTGLQDLT
+2234 GCTGLKGIT
-2243 GIEDWNTSKVTSLY
+2243 GIEDWNVSKVTSLY

-2269 VGVEN
+2269 VGVEK
-2274 WDTSKVTTLYQTFY
+2274 WDTSNVTTLYQTFC
-2288 GCTSLVNIDAIGPW
+2288 GCTALVNVDALRAWDI
-2302 NVSKV
+2302 SKA
-2307 TNLDSTFYNCSALAS
+2307 TTLDSAFYNCSALAS
-2322 LSVLSS
+2322 LTALSS
-2328 WDTSSVTSLVNTF
+2328 WNTGSVTSLTNTF
-2341 NGCKALVNLTG
+2341 NGCKALVHLTG

-2383 AIASWKLPK
+2383 AIATWKLPK

-2482 MEAIDL
+2482 METIDL
-2488 SGLKLPSAETMV
+2488 KGLKLPSAETMV
-2500 GAFGGSSYLAGAT
+2500 GAFGGSSYLT
-2513 LGDLDAPKLTSMNQA
+2513 SITFGDLDAPKLTNMNQT
-2528 FAENGK
+2528 FAENSK
-2534 LTTFDFGT
+2534 LATFDFGT
-2542 ANLPLLSNMVKMFQN
+2542 ANLPLLSNMGKMFQN
-2557 CTSLV
+2557 CTSL
-2562 TVDFS
+2562 TTADFS
-2567 KVNIPADCNADYIF
+2567 KVDIPTDCSLDYIF
-2581 DNCSSLTS
+2581 DNCTSLTF
-2589 IPGFGGAV
+2589 IPGFGSAI

-2610 ASLTTLSDLEG
+2610 SSLTTLSDLEG
-2621 LNTGKLTSLE
+2621 LNISKLTNLE
-2631 STFYLDK
+2631 STFYLAQ

-2644 ALAVWDTSKV
+2644 VLATWDTSKV

-2667 TSLAAIS
+2667 TSPAPIAA
-2674 SWDTSSVT
+2674 WDTSSVT

-2703 EITKCSKFTQIF
+2703 DITKCSKFTQIF

-2728 WTSKGTWNTGTS
+2728 WTSKGTWNTGTY

>member
-1 MRKSRKRPD
+1 MRKSKKRPEV
-10 IEATGVKGY
+10 EATGVKEY

-25 RIVAGLLAGAMLFGS
+25 RIMAGLLAGAMLFGS

-46 TAFAAEDYSNKLNG
+46 TAFAAEDYSNQLDG
-60 WTVNSAWG
+60 WTVSSAWG
-68 NYSDSYSWSSD
+68 NYTDSYSWSSD

-101 KDSYEPGSIC
+101 KDSYAPGSIC
-111 FKVRGLGGT
+111 FKVPGLGGA

-134 SAKSEWNCVWDE
+134 SAKSEWDCVWDE

-221 DGSYKMDVQYLNDK
+221 DGSYKMDVQYLDSK
-235 EYRGYDKDYSCF
+235 EFRGYDKDYSWF
-247 KISTYA
+247 KVSTYA

-266 YYIDLDLPEGITTDD
+266 YYIDLDLPEGITADD
-281 IIVKGTD
+281 VIVKDVD
-288 GKDIPLDSK
+288 GKDVQLDSK
-297 DGFYLFNEKKGDVS
+297 DGFYLFNERKGDVS

-322 KEVFNPR
+322 KDVFNPM

-350 DEDWVKEKL
+350 DEEWVKDKL
-359 VDADN
+359 TDTDNVD
-364 IEATADIPYA
+364 ATADIPYA

-395 YNRSVYKYSPYGDTA
+395 YNRSVYKYSPYSDTA
-410 NRKRLLASELFSGK
+410 NRKRLLASELFTGK

-432 KFSSVYHEPGGSLVW
+432 KFSSVYHEPSGSLVW
-447 KDGTKEQVASD
+447 KDGTKEQIASD

-465 LYDEDE
+465 VYDE
-471 VVEDVATE
+471 TSE
-479 EVGEKK
+479 EVTTEKEK
-485 IPVWTGADLAK
+485 NIPVWTGADLTK
-496 EETELDGDGST
+496 EETDLDGDGST
-507 EGVTF
+507 EGITF
-512 AEVVETEDRENLVSS
+512 AEVVENEDRENLVSS
-527 ILNSNDSTAEDDV
+527 ILNSDDSTAEDDEA
-540 TVAEV
+540 VAAV
-545 ATQSEIG
+545 ATQSEVG
-552 PASSMPKKKSLLDK
+552 RASIPKKSLLDK
-566 AISLLSGDEADSKEF
+566 AISLFSGDTEDSKEF

-593 GDDILIAQLKDGSY
+593 GDDVLIAQLKNGSY
-607 RQLTTDEYSFTYAS
+607 RQLTTDEYTFTYAS

-634 TDPEA
+634 DDPEA
-639 NPDDYVLVK
+639 NLDDYILVK
-648 RYNKITY
+648 RYDKITY

-664 DTTAAFVR
+664 NTVAVFVR
-672 VVGINGLFEYNPKL
+672 VIGINGLFEYNPKM
-686 GIKIHL
+686 GVKIHL

-697 AEKPEEERINR
+697 AEKAEEERINR

-719 MLYENEDGQLVN
+719 MLYEDEDGQLVN
-731 DIDATK
+731 DINAEK
-737 MPYIGIYADELEA
+737 MPYSGVYVDELEE
-750 HDDTVYGEII
+750 HDDTVYGEIM

-793 ETLDGTREDGYKTT
+793 DALDGTRETGYKTT

-815 SNVTRTASKL
+815 SNVTRAASKL
-825 SIFAIVDKALKIDAN
+825 SIFAVVDEALKIDAN
-840 ADISISGYGW
+840 ADVNISGYGW
-850 DMEGNAIS
+850 DMDGNAIS
-858 LSEENATV
+858 LTEENATV
-866 TEVEVNGMH
+866 TEVEVNNLH
-875 GYRIDFDL
+875 GYWIDFDL
-883 SENPLNQHSNVKI
+883 SENPLNQHSNVK
-896 VVKYPVTL
+896 VTVKYPVTL

-920 YFFVQDGEVSNLR
+920 YFFLQDGEVNNLR
-933 GNVKADTDDIDGD
+933 GNITADINDIDGD
-946 SNVVEM
+946 GNATEM
-952 FATSTARTNVEEKA
+952 FATSTARTSVEEKA

-985 VSDAITRVYSSKETD
+985 VSDAITRVYSSKETNA
-1000 TEKQKSLYSYRLELG
+1000 EKQKSLYNYRLELG

-1028 NLESE
+1028 NLEAE
-1033 TDSEWH
+1033 ADSDWQ
-1039 GAFTGVDTS
+1039 GTLVSVDTS

-1053 GGIAT
+1053 GGTVT
-1058 VYYATTSTDSKDIT
+1058 VYYATASTDSKNIT
-1072 DSIWTTEAPVDL
+1072 DSIWTTEAPADL
-1084 STIKSIAVHV
+1084 STVKAIAVHV
-1094 NTDKMTDGMMDMR
+1094 STDKMTDGMMDMR

-1115 MRATEDEK
+1115 MQATSDEK

-1148 EGVVLSTADMKVKL
+1148 EGVELTTADMKVKL
-1162 LSSVGKMTLR
+1162 LPSVGKMTLR
-1172 KVDHTS
+1172 KVDYTS
-1178 GSSLNG
+1178 GSSLSG
-1184 AVFSVYNSNGKVIVD
+1184 AVFSVYDASGKVIVD

-1236 DTLRVD
+1236 DTLKVD
-1242 GENRK
+1242 GVDRK

-1265 RKPGSVTLIKRD
+1265 RKPGSVTLTKKD
-1277 STNPNA
+1277 STNTNA
-1283 KALAGATFELYTSAG
+1283 AALVGATFELYTSTG

-1322 DGTLTVGNLSW
+1322 DGTLTVGNLPW
-1333 GSYYFIEKE
+1333 GSYYFVEKE
-1342 APEGYIK
+1342 APDGYIK
-1349 SDDYIAFMISR
+1349 SDDHIAFTISR
-1360 NALTAEVEAGNE
+1360 NALTAEVEAGNA

-1382 TDIEDGSSIMGAYFD
+1382 TDAEDGSSIMSAYFD
-1397 LYKKDGADNWIAH
+1397 LYKKDGSDNWIVH

-1423 IDGLTFGEYK
+1423 IGDLSFGDYK
-1433 FVETQPA
+1433 FVEIQPA

-1445 PANSEGAD
+1445 PADPEGAD

-1462 TVDKTVKVT
+1462 TVDKTVKV
-1471 ATNDRLPGSTK
+1471 ATTNNRISGSAK
-1482 LRKFSEDG
+1482 LRKFSENG

-1534 PVITNLVWGT
+1534 PVITNLAWGI

-1557 LSNTNINFLVSKN
+1557 ISDTNINFIISKS

-1580 SGVDRRTRG
+1580 SGTDRRIRG

-1599 TKSIKLAGA
+1599 TKSIKLVGA
-1608 EFNLYTKDGEK
+1608 EFALYTKDGEK
-1619 IKAAKDETGVYVV
+1619 VKAAKDETGVYVV
-1632 SGSDSAVG
+1632 SASESASGS
-1640 NFVTDENGQI
+1640 FVTDENGSI
-1650 AIKGLDWGSYYFKE
+1650 SIKGLDWGSYYFKE
-1664 VKAPTGY
+1664 AKAPTGY
-1671 GLMMDIVPFVVSQ
+1671 GLMTDVVPFVISQ

-1697 PVLSGSLRVTK
+1697 PILSGSLRVTK

-1713 YRAFGTPTFL
+1713 YKPFGTPTFL
-1723 FRLSGTDVNG
+1723 FRLSGSDVNG

-1743 IDGTNEGETIFAG
+1743 IDDSNAGETVFAG

-1767 KVSRYS
+1767 KVSRYN
-1773 LDSDSVT
+1773 LDSESVT
-1780 VSSGIVEDGIATV
+1780 ISSGVVADGIATV
-1793 NITDKEENAVFENQM
+1793 SITDKEETAIFENKM

-1821 NAVNGNVKLTGIKV
+1821 NAVNGSVKLTGIKA
-1835 DYIGLDPIES
+1835 DYIGPDPIES

-1852 FTDADLVVKAFY
+1852 FTDDDLIVKAFY

-1870 LLKFGQYKLD
+1870 VLNLREYQLD

-1909 DVQVNLQVPVI
+1909 GVQINLQVPVM

-1926 NAKGGAFVSGDET
+1926 NAKGGNFASGDET

-1972 WYEDEEYTKEFTFDD
+1972 WYKDEELTEEFVFDE
-1987 TEMMKA
+1987 TEIMTA

-2006 DLISGYNLNNKF
+2006 DLISGYNLNNKL
-2018 RVLAGSGKTRLWRV
+2018 RSLAGSGKTRLWRV

-2043 AAEAPDLSTMTDSNI
+2043 AAEAPDLSTMTDSNVI
-2058 ITVDESE
+2058 SVDESE

-2082 SQAPSVYLNS
+2082 SQAPSVYLNP

-2097 VSGMTALS
+2097 VAGMTALS
-2105 DISGLTGFKADKVT
+2105 DISGLSGFKADKVI
-2119 TLKWAFNTCQ
+2119 TLKWAFNACQ
-2129 SLGDF
+2129 SLSDF
-2134 DAIKD
+2134 DAVKD
-2139 WDTSKNTILTETF
+2139 WDTSKNTVLTETF

-2165 DWDTSKVTDMDGTFT
+2165 TWNTSKVTDMDGTFT

-2188 IGLKDWDVSSVTTLQ
+2188 IGLENWDVSSVTTLQ
-2203 LTFNG
+2203 STFNG
-2208 CTGLQSLRGIE
+2208 CTGL
-2219 NWNISSVTTLYQTFC
+2219 
-2234 GCTGLQDLT
+2234 
-2243 GIEDWNTSKVTSLY
+2243 
-2257 QTFYGCSGLESL
+2257 ESL
-2269 VGVEN
+2269 AGVEN
-2274 WDTSKVTTLYQTFY
+2274 WDTSKVTTLYQTFCGCTGLKNLTGIENWNISKVTSLYQTFYSCSGLESLAGVEKWDTSNVTTLYQTFY
-2288 GCTSLVNIDAIGPW
+2288 GCTALVNIDALGLWDI
-2302 NVSKV
+2302 SKV
-2307 TNLDSTFYNCSALAS
+2307 TTLDSTFYNCSALAS
-2322 LSVLSS
+2322 LAALSS
-2328 WDTSSVTSLVNTF
+2328 WNTGSVTSLTNTF
-2341 NGCKALVNLTG
+2341 NGCKALTNLAG
-2352 LENWNTVSVTS
+2352 LENWNTSSVTS

-2377 ALEDAT
+2377 ALEDVT

-2392 VTDFRAMFY
+2392 VTDFRAAFY
-2401 SCSSLI
+2401 NCSSLTTI
-2407 TVGYIDTPTAISFFN
+2407 GYIDTPAATTFYN
-2422 MFRNCSS
+2422 MFAKCTS
-2429 LEATPDLSVWNMKNV
+2429 LEATPDLSAWNMGSVTNV
-2444 ENVDGMFAKTKSL
+2444 NSMFSETKSL
-2457 KIMTSLSKWNLPKL
+2457 KTLVNLADWNLPKATEA
-2471 KNCDNWFWDSG
+2471 KNLFYNSG
-2482 MEAIDL
+2482 IETLDL
-2488 SGLKLPSAETMV
+2488 TGLNLPSMTTMT
-2500 GAFGGSSYLAGAT
+2500 GAFQSNTNLVSAT
-2513 LGDLDAPKLTSMNQA
+2513 FGDFDAPKLTTLSQA
-2528 FAENGK
+2528 FSGDSK
-2534 LTTFDFGT
+2534 LVTFDFGT
-2542 ANLPLLSNMVKMFQN
+2542 ANLPLLSSMNSLFQN
-2557 CTSLV
+2557 CTVLV
-2562 TVDFS
+2562 TADFS
-2567 KVNIPADCNADYIF
+2567 KVDIPTDCNADYIF
-2581 DNCSSLTS
+2581 DNCSLLTS
-2589 IPGFGGAV
+2589 IPGFGIAI

-2610 ASLTTLSDLEG
+2610 SSLTTLADLEG
-2621 LNTGKLTSLE
+2621 LNTSKLVNLE
-2631 STFYLDK
+2631 STFYLDQ

-2644 ALAVWDTSKV
+2644 VLATWDTSKV
-2654 TTLANTFRDCASL
+2654 ITLANTFRDCASL
-2667 TSLAAIS
+2667 TSLVPIAV
-2674 SWDTSSVT
+2674 WDTSSVT
-2682 TMVMTF
+2682 TMAMTF
-2688 GGDWGLTT
+2688 AGDWGLTT
-2696 GQEIENW
+2696 GQEIEDW
-2703 EITKCSKFTQIF
+2703 DITKCSKFTQIF

-2728 WTSKGTWNTGTS
+2728 WTSKGTWNTGTY

>member
-25 RIVAGLLAGAMLFGS
+25 RIMAGLLAGAMLFGS

-46 TAFAAEDYSNKLNG
+46 TAFAAEDYSNQLNG
-60 WTVNSAWG
+60 WTVSSSWG
-68 NYSDSYSWSSD
+68 NYSDSYSWDSD

-101 KDSYEPGSIC
+101 KESYDPGSIC
-111 FKVRGLGGT
+111 FKVPGLGGA

-134 SAKSEWNCVWDE
+134 SAKSEWNCVWDQA
-146 NSDTYVFT
+146 SDTYVFT
-154 NKYAMDAQAI
+154 NKYSMDAQAI

-170 VWTLNSRESVN
+170 VWTLGSRETVN

-206 FSSEPDVVKIGTAQE
+206 FSSEPDVAKIGTAQE
-221 DGSYKMDVQYLNDK
+221 DGSYKMDVQYLDSK
-235 EYRGYDKDYSCF
+235 EFRGYDKDYSWF
-247 KISTYA
+247 KVSTYA

-266 YYIDLDLPEGITTDD
+266 YYIALDLPDGITADD
-281 IIVKGTD
+281 IIVKSTD
-288 GKDIPLDSK
+288 GKDVQLDGK
-297 DGFYLFNEKKGDVS
+297 DGFYLFSERKGDVS
-311 GNLGTFTIGMS
+311 GNLGTFTLGMS
-322 KEVFNPR
+322 KDVFNPR
-329 VENGED
+329 VEAGED

-359 VDADN
+359 SDADN
-364 IEATADIPYA
+364 IEAIADIPYA

-380 NPGHYEWEGTDGYYT
+380 TPGRYEWEGTDGYYT
-395 YNRSVYKYSPYGDTA
+395 YNRSVYKYSPYSDTV

-432 KFSSVYHEPGGSLVW
+432 KFSSVYHEPSGNLVW

-485 IPVWTGADLAK
+485 IPVWTGSDLTK
-496 EETELDGDGST
+496 EETDLDGDGST

-512 AEVVETEDRENLVSS
+512 AEVVETEDRENPVSS
-527 ILNSNDSTAEDDV
+527 YINEEDTIEEDEA
-540 TVAEV
+540 VAEV
-545 ATQSEIG
+545 ATKSEVG
-552 PASSMPKKKSLLDK
+552 SSPMLKKKSLLDK
-566 AISLLSGDEADSKEF
+566 AISLFSADEADNKEF

-607 RQLTTDEYSFTYAS
+607 RQLTTDEYSFIYAS

-634 TDPEA
+634 ADPET
-639 NPDDYVLVK
+639 NPDDYTLVK
-648 RYNKITY
+648 RYDKITY
-655 NGKNCALPE
+655 NGKNCALP
-664 DTTAAFVR
+664 DNTTAAFVR
-672 VVGINGLFEYNPKL
+672 VVGINGLFEYNPKM

-737 MPYIGIYADELEA
+737 MPYIGIYADELEKY
-750 HDDTVYGEII
+750 DDAVYGETM
-760 ARASAPVYLTEEY
+760 ARASAPVYLAEEY
-773 YTGTSRPATP
+773 YSGTSRPVTP
-783 YTSLVARTDI
+783 YTSLVAKTDI
-793 ETLDGTREDGYKTT
+793 DTLDGTRETGYKTT
-807 ATFTGRIE
+807 VTFTGRIE
-815 SNVTRTASKL
+815 SNVTRTVSKL

-858 LSEENATV
+858 LTEENATV

-909 EEHTESYPAAT
+909 EEHAESYPAAT
-920 YFFVQDGEVSNLR
+920 YFFIQDGEVSNLR
-933 GNVKADTDDIDGD
+933 GNIKADADDIDEDG
-946 SNVVEM
+946 NTIEM
-952 FATSTARTNVEEKA
+952 FATSTARTSVEEKA

-985 VSDAITRVYSSKETD
+985 VSDAITRVYSSKETEA
-1000 TEKQKSLYSYRLELG
+1000 EKQKSLYSYRLELG

-1033 TDSEWH
+1033 IDSEWQ
-1039 GAFTGVDTS
+1039 GTFTGVDVS

-1053 GGIAT
+1053 GGIVT
-1058 VYYATTSTDSKDIT
+1058 VYYATVLTDSTNIE
-1072 DSIWTTEAPVDL
+1072 DSVWTTEVPTDL
-1084 STIKSIAVHV
+1084 STVKAIAVHV

-1107 KSAVLTIN
+1107 KSAVLTVN
-1115 MRATEDEK
+1115 MQATEDEK
-1123 KEQKYAVNK
+1123 KEQKYAVNR

-1148 EGVVLSTADMKVKL
+1148 EGVELSTADMKVKL
-1162 LSSVGKMTLR
+1162 LPSVGKMTLR
-1172 KVDHTS
+1172 KVDYTS

-1236 DTLRVD
+1236 DVLRVD
-1242 GENRK
+1242 GVDRK

-1265 RKPGSVTLIKRD
+1265 RKPGSVTLTKKD
-1277 STNPNA
+1277 STNTNA

-1298 EQCFFNDDG
+1298 EQCYFNDEG
-1307 NYSSVGENTVVTTGE
+1307 NFSSVGENTVVTTGE
-1322 DGTLTVGNLSW
+1322 DGALTVGNLPW
-1333 GSYYFIEKE
+1333 GSYYFVEKE

-1349 SDDYIAFMISR
+1349 SNDHIAFTISR
-1360 NALTAEVEAGNE
+1360 SALTAEIEAGNA
-1372 EKTASVTLKK
+1372 EKTTSVTLKK

-1570 NASSTAAIIT
+1570 NAPSTAAIIT

-1589 SITLTKYDAE
+1589 SINLIKYDAE
-1599 TKSIKLAGA
+1599 TKSIKLANA
-1608 EFNLYTKDGEK
+1608 EFNLYTKAGEK
-1619 IKAAKDETGVYVV
+1619 VKAEKDETGVYVV

-1640 NFVTDENGQI
+1640 NFVTDENGSI
-1650 AIKGLDWGSYYFKE
+1650 TVKGLDWGSYYFKE

-1671 GLMMDIVPFVVSQ
+1671 GLMTDVVPFVVSQ
-1684 TNCSMVQQ
+1684 TNCNVVQN

-1697 PVLSGSLRVTK
+1697 PILSGSLRVTK
-1708 RINEQ
+1708 KINEQ
-1713 YRAFGTPTFL
+1713 YRPFGTPTFL
-1723 FRLSGTDVNG
+1723 FKLSGNDANG

-1743 IDGTNEGETIFAG
+1743 IDDTNEGETIFAG

-1767 KVSRYS
+1767 KVSRYN
-1773 LDSDSVT
+1773 LDSESVT

-1793 NITDKEENAVFENQM
+1793 SITDKEETAVFENRM

-1821 NAVNGNVKLTGIKV
+1821 NAVNGSVKLTGIKA
-1835 DYIGLDPIES
+1835 DYIGQNPIES

-1852 FTDADLVVKAFY
+1852 FTDDDLIVKAFY

-1870 LLKFGQYKLD
+1870 VLKMGEHELD

-1900 GGIIATDSF
+1900 GGIVATDSF
-1909 DVQVNLQVPVI
+1909 DVQVNLQVPVM
-1920 PYRVIY
+1920 PYAVIY
-1926 NAKGGAFVSGDET
+1926 NAKGGNYANGDET
-1939 NSITYAWSRKDKKNT
+1939 NSLTYAWSRKDKKNA

-1962 PTKVGQKFVG
+1962 PTKIGQKFVG
-1972 WYEDEEYTKEFTFDD
+1972 WYEDEELTQEFAFDE
-1987 TEMMKA
+1987 TEMMTA

-2006 DLISGYNLNNKF
+2006 DLISGYNLNNKL
-2018 RVLAGSGKTRLWRV
+2018 RALAGSGQTRLWRV

-2043 AAEAPDLSTMTDSNI
+2043 AAEAPDLSAMTDSNI
-2058 ITVDESE
+2058 ISVDDSE

-2070 WWDADT
+2070 WWDTDT
-2076 KTIYWW
+2076 KTIYWR

-2097 VSGMTALS
+2097 VAGMTALS
-2105 DISGLTGFKADKVT
+2105 DISGLIGFKADKVT
-2119 TLKWAFNTCQ
+2119 TLKWAFNNCQ
-2129 SLGDF
+2129 SITDF
-2134 DAIKD
+2134 EAVKD
-2139 WDTSKNTILTETF
+2139 WDTSKNTVLTETF
-2152 RLCSSIADLAGLK
+2152 RLCSNITDLTGLK
-2165 DWDTSKVTDMDGTFT
+2165 DWDTSKVTDMDGAFT

-2188 IGLKDWDVSSVTTLQ
+2188 ISLEAWDVSSVTTLQ
-2203 LTFNG
+2203 STFNG
-2208 CTGLQSLRGIE
+2208 CTGLQNLHGIE
-2219 NWNISSVTTLYQTFC
+2219 KWNVSSVTTLYQTFC
-2234 GCTGLQDLT
+2234 GCTGLKGIT
-2243 GIEDWNTSKVTSLY
+2243 GIEDWNVSKVTSLY

-2269 VGVEN
+2269 VGVEK
-2274 WDTSKVTTLYQTFY
+2274 WDTSNVTTLYQTFC
-2288 GCTSLVNIDAIGPW
+2288 GCTALVNVDALRAWDI
-2302 NVSKV
+2302 SKA
-2307 TNLDSTFYNCSALAS
+2307 TTLDSAFYNCSALAS
-2322 LSVLSS
+2322 LTALSS
-2328 WDTSSVTSLVNTF
+2328 WNTGSVTSLTNTF
-2341 NGCKALVNLTG
+2341 NGCKALVHLTG

-2383 AIASWKLPK
+2383 AIATWRLPK

-2482 MEAIDL
+2482 METIDL
-2488 SGLKLPSAETMV
+2488 KGLKLPSAETMV
-2500 GAFGGSSYLAGAT
+2500 GAFGGSSYLT
-2513 LGDLDAPKLTSMNQA
+2513 SITFGDLDAPKLTNMNQT
-2528 FAENGK
+2528 FAENSK
-2534 LTTFDFGT
+2534 LATFDFGT
-2542 ANLPLLSNMVKMFQN
+2542 ANLPLLSNMGKMFQN
-2557 CTSLV
+2557 CTSL
-2562 TVDFS
+2562 TTADFS
-2567 KVNIPADCNADYIF
+2567 KVDIPTDCSLDYIF
-2581 DNCSSLTS
+2581 DNCTSLTF
-2589 IPGFGGAV
+2589 IPGFGSAI

-2610 ASLTTLSDLEG
+2610 SSLTTLSDLEG
-2621 LNTGKLTSLE
+2621 LNISKLTNLE
-2631 STFYLDK
+2631 STFYLAQ

-2644 ALAVWDTSKV
+2644 VLATWDTSKV

-2667 TSLAAIS
+2667 TSLAPIAA
-2674 SWDTSSVT
+2674 WDTSSVT

-2703 EITKCSKFTQIF
+2703 DITKCSKFTQIF

-2728 WTSKGTWNTGTS
+2728 WTSKGTWNTGTY

>member
-1 MRKSRKRPD
+1 MRKSRKCP
-10 IEATGVKGY
+10 EEMSGSGVKEY
-19 LKEKGK
+19 LKEKSK
-25 RIVAGLLAGAMLFGS
+25 RIVAGLLAGVMLFGS

-46 TAFAAEDYSNKLNG
+46 TAFAAEDYNNQLNG
-60 WTVNSAWG
+60 WTVGSAWE
-68 NYSDSYSWSSD
+68 NYSDSYSWDSD
-79 ADENRSFKL
+79 SDENRSFKL

-101 KDSYEPGSIC
+101 KDSYDPGSIC
-111 FKVRGLGGT
+111 FKVPGLGGA

-134 SAKSEWNCVWDE
+134 SAKSEWNCTWDE

-170 VWTLNSRESVN
+170 VWTLGSRETIN

-206 FSSEPDVVKIGTAQE
+206 FSSEPDVVKVGTAQE
-221 DGSYKMDVQYLNDK
+221 DGSYKMDVQYLDSK
-235 EYRGYDKDYSCF
+235 EYRGYDKDYSWF
-247 KISTYA
+247 KVSTYA

-266 YYIDLDLPEGITTDD
+266 YYIDLSLPEGITTDD

-288 GKDIPLDSK
+288 GKDIQLDSK
-297 DGFYLFNEKKGDVS
+297 DGFYLFSERKGDVS
-311 GNLGTFTIGMS
+311 GNIGTFTVGMS
-322 KEVFNPR
+322 KDVFNPK
-329 VENGED
+329 VEAGED
-335 TTIKATG
+335 TTIKAIG

-350 DEDWVKEKL
+350 DKDWVKEKL

-380 NPGHYEWEGTDGYYT
+380 NPGYYEWETKDGYYT
-395 YNRSVYKYSPYGDTA
+395 YNRSIYKYSPYSRQA
-410 NRKRLLASELFSGK
+410 NRERLLASELFSGK

-432 KFSSVYHEPGGSLVW
+432 KFNSVYHEPSGSLVW
-447 KDGTKEQVASD
+447 KDGTKEQIASD
-458 SNAVEAT
+458 SNAIEAT
-465 LYDEDE
+465 VYDEE
-471 VVEDVATE
+471 SENVTTE
-479 EVGEKK
+479 AKEKA
-485 IPVWTGADLAK
+485 IPVWTGANLTK
-496 EETELDGDGST
+496 EETDLDGDGST

-512 AEVVETEDRENLVSS
+512 AEVVEAEDRKNLVSS
-527 ILNSNDSTAEDDV
+527 ILNSDDSTADGDETAV
-540 TVAEV
+540 EV
-545 ATQSEIG
+545 ATPSEIG
-552 PASSMPKKKSLLDK
+552 PSSMPKKKSLLDK
-566 AISLLSGDEADSKEF
+566 AISLFSGDEADSKEF

-593 GDDILIAQLKDGSY
+593 GDDVLIAQLKNGSY
-607 RQLTTDEYSFTYAS
+607 RQLTTDEYSFTYVS
-621 LPESKYPVEVYAT
+621 LPESKYPVEVYVT
-634 TDPEA
+634 DDPET
-639 NPDDYVLVK
+639 NPDNYILVK
-648 RYNKITY
+648 HYDKITY

-664 DTTAAFVR
+664 DTAAVFVR
-672 VVGINGLFEYNPKL
+672 VIGINGLFEYSPKM

-692 DTNKE
+692 DTNEE

-719 MLYENEDGQLVN
+719 MLYADENGQLVN
-731 DIDATK
+731 DIDAEK
-737 MPYIGIYADELEA
+737 MPYTGVYADGLEE
-750 HDDTVYGEII
+750 HDDTVYGEIM

-793 ETLDGTREDGYKTT
+793 DTLDGTRENGYKTT

-825 SIFAIVDKALKIDAN
+825 SIFAVVDKALKIDAN
-840 ADISISGYGW
+840 ADISINGYGW
-850 DMEGNAIS
+850 DMDGKAIS
-858 LSEENATV
+858 LTEENATV
-866 TEVEVNGMH
+866 TEVEVNGLH

-883 SENPLNQHSNVKI
+883 SDNPLNQHSNIKI
-896 VVKYPVTL
+896 TVKYPVTL

-909 EEHTESYPAAT
+909 EEHTDSYPAAT
-920 YFFVQDGEVSNLR
+920 YFFIQDGEVSNLR
-933 GNVKADTDDIDGD
+933 GNITADINDIDGD
-946 SNVVEM
+946 GNTTEM
-952 FATSTARTNVEEKA
+952 FAYDIDRTDIEEKA

-985 VSDAITRVYSSKETD
+985 VSDAITRVYSNKETE
-1000 TEKQKSLYSYRLELG
+1000 TEKQKSLYSYRVELG
-1015 LGSSYAKNITFFD
+1015 LGSSYAKNITFLD

-1033 TDSEWH
+1033 ADSEWQ
-1039 GAFTGVDTS
+1039 GTFAGVDTS

-1053 GGIAT
+1053 GGTVT

-1072 DSIWTTEAPVDL
+1072 DNIWTTETPTDL
-1084 STIKSIAVHV
+1084 STVKAVAVHV

-1123 KEQKYAVNK
+1123 KEQKYAVNR

-1148 EGVVLSTADMKVKL
+1148 EGVELTTADMKVKL
-1162 LSSVGKMTLR
+1162 LPSVGKMTLR

-1184 AVFSVYNSNGKVIVD
+1184 AVFSVYDASGKVIVN

-1236 DTLRVD
+1236 DILKVD
-1242 GENRK
+1242 GEDRK
-1247 VTEFTIDGL
+1247 VTAFTIDGL
-1256 HTTLDIPNL
+1256 HTMLDIPNL
-1265 RKPGSVTLIKRD
+1265 RKPGSVTLTKKD
-1277 STNPNA
+1277 STNVNA
-1283 KALAGATFELYTSAG
+1283 TALAGATFELHTSTG
-1298 EQCFFNDDG
+1298 EQCFFNETG
-1307 NYSSVGENTVVTTGE
+1307 NYSASGEETVVTTGD
-1322 DGTLTVGNLSW
+1322 DGTLTVSNLPW
-1333 GSYYFIEKE
+1333 GSYYFVEKE

-1349 SDDYIAFMISR
+1349 SEEHIAFTISR

-1382 TDIEDGSSIMGAYFD
+1382 TDAEDGSSIMGAYFD
-1397 LYKKDGADNWIAH
+1397 LYKKDGSDNWIIH

-1423 IDGLTFGEYK
+1423 IAGLTFGDYK

-1440 KGYKM
+1440 KGYKT
-1445 PANSEGAD
+1445 PADPEGAD
-1453 AVAFTLDAS
+1453 AVAFTLDTS
-1462 TVDKTVKVT
+1462 TVDKSVKVT
-1471 ATNDRLPGSTK
+1471 ATNDRLPGSAK

-1496 AVYALYKADGTLVKT
+1496 AVYALYKVDGTQVKT

-1520 GTISTF
+1520 GTVATF

-1534 PVITNLVWGT
+1534 PVITNLAWGT

-1557 LSNTNINFLVSKN
+1557 LSDTNVNFMISKS

-1580 SGVDRRTRG
+1580 SGIDRRTRG
-1589 SITLTKYDAE
+1589 SINLIKYDAE

-1608 EFNLYTKDGEK
+1608 EFALYTKDGEK
-1619 IKAAKDETGVYVV
+1619 IKAEKDETGVYSV
-1632 SGSDSAVG
+1632 SNSESSTGS
-1640 NFVTDENGQI
+1640 FITDENGQI

-1664 VKAPTGY
+1664 VKAPAGY
-1671 GLMMDIVPFVVSQ
+1671 GLMTNVVPFVVSQ
-1684 TNCSMVQQ
+1684 ANCSTMQQ
-1692 LTCYD
+1692 LTCFD
-1697 PVLSGSLRVTK
+1697 PVLSGSLKVTK
-1708 RINEQ
+1708 KINEH
-1713 YRAFGTPTFL
+1713 YKPFGTPTFL
-1723 FRLSGTDVNG
+1723 FKLSGTDVNG
-1733 QYHKWIQSIT
+1733 TYHKWIQSIT
-1743 IDGTNEGETIFAG
+1743 IDDTNTGEVVFAG

-1767 KVSRYS
+1767 KVSRYN

-1780 VSSGIVEDGIATV
+1780 VSSGVVENGVATV
-1793 NITDKEENAVFENQM
+1793 SITDKEEKANFKNNIQ
-1808 KQYEKFSHVTSAM
+1808 QYEKFSHVTSAM
-1821 NAVNGNVKLTGIKV
+1821 NAVNGSVKLTGIKAT
-1835 DYIGLDPIES
+1835 YIGPNSIES

-1852 FTDADLVVKAFY
+1852 FTDDDLVVKAFY

-1870 LLKFGQYKLD
+1870 VLKMGEYKLD

-1888 NPGKLITVTYED
+1888 NPGRLITVTFKD
-1900 GGIIATDSF
+1900 GGIVATDSF
-1909 DVQVNLQVPVI
+1909 DVQVNLQVPVM

-1926 NAKGGAFVSGDET
+1926 NAKDGNFTNGDKT
-1939 NSITYAWSRKDKKNT
+1939 NSITYAWNRKDKKNT
-1954 VIDGTYEE
+1954 IIDGTYEE

-1972 WYEDEEYTKEFTFDD
+1972 WYEDEECTKEFSFDE
-1987 TEMMKA
+1987 TVMMTA

-2018 RVLAGSGKTRLWRV
+2018 RSLAGSGKTRLWRV

-2043 AAEAPDLSTMTDSNI
+2043 AAEAPDLSSMTDSNI
-2058 ITVDESE
+2058 ISVDDSE

-2070 WWDADT
+2070 WWDAGT

-2082 SQAPSVYLNS
+2082 SQAPSVYLNP

-2097 VSGMTALS
+2097 VAGMTALS

-2119 TLKWAFNTCQ
+2119 TLKWAFSTCQ
-2129 SLGDF
+2129 SLSNF
-2134 DAIKD
+2134 DAVKA
-2139 WDTSKNTILTETF
+2139 WNTSKNTLLTETF
-2152 RLCSSIADLAGLK
+2152 RLCSSITDLAGLK
-2165 DWDTSKVTDMDGTFT
+2165 DWDTSKVTDMDGAFT
-2180 GCKTLKNL
+2180 GCKS
-2188 IGLKDWDVSSVTTLQ
+2188 LKDLTGLEDWNVSNITTLQ
-2203 LTFNG
+2203 STFNG
-2208 CTGLQSLRGIE
+2208 CAGLQNLTGL
-2219 NWNISSVTTLYQTFC
+2219 
-2234 GCTGLQDLT
+2234 
-2243 GIEDWNTSKVTSLY
+2243 EDWNTSKVTTLY

-2269 VGVEN
+2269 TGVEK
-2274 WDTSKVTTLYQTFY
+2274 WDISNATTLYQTFY
-2288 GCTSLVNIDAIGPW
+2288 GCASLVNIDAIGPW
-2302 NVSKV
+2302 DTSKV
-2307 TNLDSTFYNCSALAS
+2307 TTLDSTFYNCYVLESLAALS
-2322 LSVLSS
+2322 N
-2328 WDTSSVTSLVNTF
+2328 WGISSVTSLTNTF
-2341 NGCKALVNLTG
+2341 NGCKALTNLIG
-2352 LENWNTVSVTS
+2352 LENWNTTSVTS
-2363 ISSGDQS
+2363 ISSGNQS

-2377 ALEDAT
+2377 SLEDVT
-2383 AIASWKLPK
+2383 AIETWKLPK
-2392 VTDFRAMFY
+2392 VADFRAMFY
-2401 SCSSLI
+2401 NCSSLI
-2407 TVGYIDTPTAISFFN
+2407 TVGYIDTPAATSFYN

-2429 LEATPDLSVWNMKNV
+2429 LEATPDLSVWNMKHV

-2471 KNCDNWFWDSG
+2471 KDCENWFWDSG
-2482 MEAIDL
+2482 METIDL

-2500 GAFGGSSYLAGAT
+2500 GAFGGGSYLASVT

-2534 LTTFDFGT
+2534 LVTFDFGT
-2542 ANLPLLSNMVKMFQN
+2542 ANLPLLSNMGKMFQN
-2557 CTSLV
+2557 CTSL
-2562 TVDFS
+2562 TTADFS
-2567 KVNIPADCNADYIF
+2567 KVSIPTDCNAEYIF

-2589 IPGFGGAV
+2589 IPGFGNAV
-2597 KSVTSL
+2597 KSVASL

-2610 ASLTTLSDLEG
+2610 SSLTTLSDLEG
-2621 LNTGKLTSLE
+2621 LNTSKLTNLE

-2644 ALAVWDTSKV
+2644 ALAIWDTSKV

-2667 TSLAAIS
+2667 TSLSPIAA
-2674 SWDTSSVT
+2674 WDTSSVT

-2703 EITKCSKFTQIF
+2703 DLTKCTKFTQIF

-2728 WTSKGTWNTGTS
+2728 WTSKGTWNTGTY

>member
-25 RIVAGLLAGAMLFGS
+25 RIMAGLLAGAMLFGS

-46 TAFAAEDYSNKLNG
+46 TAFAAEDYSNQLNG
-60 WTVNSAWG
+60 WTVSSSWG
-68 NYSDSYSWSSD
+68 NYSDSYSWDSD

-101 KDSYEPGSIC
+101 KESYDPGSIC
-111 FKVRGLGGT
+111 FKVPGLGGA

-134 SAKSEWNCVWDE
+134 SAKSEWNCVWDQA
-146 NSDTYVFT
+146 SDTYVFT
-154 NKYAMDAQAI
+154 NKYSMDAQAI

-170 VWTLNSRESVN
+170 VWTLGSRETVN

-206 FSSEPDVVKIGTAQE
+206 FSSEHDVAKIGTAQE
-221 DGSYKMDVQYLNDK
+221 DGSYKMDVQYLDSK
-235 EYRGYDKDYSCF
+235 EFRGYDKDYSWF
-247 KISTYA
+247 KVSTYA

-266 YYIDLDLPEGITTDD
+266 YYIALDLPDGITADD
-281 IIVKGTD
+281 IIVKSTD
-288 GKDIPLDSK
+288 GKDVQLDGK
-297 DGFYLFNEKKGDVS
+297 DGFYLFSERKGDVS
-311 GNLGTFTIGMS
+311 GNLGTFTLGMS
-322 KEVFNPR
+322 KDVFNPR
-329 VENGED
+329 VEAGED

-359 VDADN
+359 SDADN
-364 IEATADIPYA
+364 IEAIADIPYA

-380 NPGHYEWEGTDGYYT
+380 TPGRYEWEGTDGYYT
-395 YNRSVYKYSPYGDTA
+395 YNRSVYKYSPYSDTV

-432 KFSSVYHEPGGSLVW
+432 KFSSVYHEPSGNLVW

-485 IPVWTGADLAK
+485 IPVWTGSDLTK
-496 EETELDGDGST
+496 EETDLDGDGST

-512 AEVVETEDRENLVSS
+512 AEVVETEDRENPVSS
-527 ILNSNDSTAEDDV
+527 YINEEDTIEEDEA
-540 TVAEV
+540 VAEV
-545 ATQSEIG
+545 ATKSEVG
-552 PASSMPKKKSLLDK
+552 SSPMLKKKSLLDK
-566 AISLLSGDEADSKEF
+566 AISLFSADEADNKEF

-607 RQLTTDEYSFTYAS
+607 RQLTTDEYSFIYAS

-634 TDPEA
+634 ADPET
-639 NPDDYVLVK
+639 NPDDYTLVK
-648 RYNKITY
+648 RYDKITY
-655 NGKNCALPE
+655 NGKNCALP
-664 DTTAAFVR
+664 DNTTAAFVR
-672 VVGINGLFEYNPKL
+672 VVGINGLFEYNPKM

-737 MPYIGIYADELEA
+737 MPYIGIYADELEKY
-750 HDDTVYGEII
+750 DDAVYGETM
-760 ARASAPVYLTEEY
+760 ARASAPVYLAEEY
-773 YTGTSRPATP
+773 YTGTSRPVTP
-783 YTSLVARTDI
+783 YTSLVAKTDI
-793 ETLDGTREDGYKTT
+793 DTLDGTRETGYKTT
-807 ATFTGRIE
+807 VTFTGRIE
-815 SNVTRTASKL
+815 SNVTRTVSKL

-858 LSEENATV
+858 LTEENATV

-909 EEHTESYPAAT
+909 EEHAESYPAAT
-920 YFFVQDGEVSNLR
+920 YFFIQDGEVSNLR
-933 GNVKADTDDIDGD
+933 GNIKADADDIDEDG
-946 SNVVEM
+946 NTIEM
-952 FATSTARTNVEEKA
+952 FATSTARTSVEEKA

-985 VSDAITRVYSSKETD
+985 VSDAITRVYSSKETEA
-1000 TEKQKSLYSYRLELG
+1000 EKQKSLYSYRLELG

-1033 TDSEWH
+1033 IDSEWQ
-1039 GAFTGVDTS
+1039 GTFTGVDVS

-1053 GGIAT
+1053 GGIVT
-1058 VYYATTSTDSKDIT
+1058 VYYATVLTDSTNIE
-1072 DSIWTTEAPVDL
+1072 DSVWTTEVPTDL
-1084 STIKSIAVHV
+1084 STVKAIAVHV

-1107 KSAVLTIN
+1107 KSAVLTVN
-1115 MRATEDEK
+1115 MQATEDEK
-1123 KEQKYAVNK
+1123 KEQKYAVNR

-1148 EGVVLSTADMKVKL
+1148 EGVELSTADMKVKL
-1162 LSSVGKMTLR
+1162 LPSVGKMTLR
-1172 KVDHTS
+1172 KVDYTS

-1236 DTLRVD
+1236 DVLRVD
-1242 GENRK
+1242 GVDRK

-1265 RKPGSVTLIKRD
+1265 RKPGSVTLTKKD
-1277 STNPNA
+1277 STNTNA

-1298 EQCFFNDDG
+1298 EQCYFNDEG
-1307 NYSSVGENTVVTTGE
+1307 NFSSVGENTVVTGE
-1322 DGTLTVGNLSW
+1322 DGALTVGNLPW
-1333 GSYYFIEKE
+1333 GSYYFVEKE

-1349 SDDYIAFMISR
+1349 SNDHIAFTISR
-1360 NALTAEVEAGNE
+1360 SALTAEIEAGNA
-1372 EKTASVTLKK
+1372 EKTTSVTLKK

-1589 SITLTKYDAE
+1589 SINLIKYDAE
-1599 TKSIKLAGA
+1599 TKSIKLANA
-1608 EFNLYTKDGEK
+1608 EFNLYTKAGEK
-1619 IKAAKDETGVYVV
+1619 VKAEKDETGVYVV

-1640 NFVTDENGQI
+1640 NFVTDENGSI
-1650 AIKGLDWGSYYFKE
+1650 TVKGLDWGSYYFKE

-1671 GLMMDIVPFVVSQ
+1671 GLMTDVVPFVVSQ
-1684 TNCSMVQQ
+1684 TNCNVVQN

-1697 PVLSGSLRVTK
+1697 PILSGSLRVTK
-1708 RINEQ
+1708 KINEQ
-1713 YRAFGTPTFL
+1713 YRPFGTPTFL
-1723 FRLSGTDVNG
+1723 FKLSGNDANG

-1743 IDGTNEGETIFAG
+1743 IDDTNEGETIFAG

-1767 KVSRYS
+1767 KVSRYN
-1773 LDSDSVT
+1773 LDSESVT

-1793 NITDKEENAVFENQM
+1793 SITDKEETAVFENRM

-1821 NAVNGNVKLTGIKV
+1821 NAVNGSVKLTGIKA
-1835 DYIGLDPIES
+1835 DYIGQNPIES

-1852 FTDADLVVKAFY
+1852 FTDDDLIVKAFY

-1870 LLKFGQYKLD
+1870 VLKMGEHELD

-1900 GGIIATDSF
+1900 GGIVATDSF
-1909 DVQVNLQVPVI
+1909 DVQVNLQVPVM
-1920 PYRVIY
+1920 PYAVIY
-1926 NAKGGAFVSGDET
+1926 NAKGGNYANGDET
-1939 NSITYAWSRKDKKNT
+1939 NSLTYAWSRKDKKNA

-1962 PTKVGQKFVG
+1962 PTKIGQKFVG
-1972 WYEDEEYTKEFTFDD
+1972 WYEDEELTQEFAFDE
-1987 TEMMKA
+1987 TEMMTA

-2006 DLISGYNLNNKF
+2006 DLISGYNLNNKL
-2018 RVLAGSGKTRLWRV
+2018 RALAGSGQTRLWRV

-2043 AAEAPDLSTMTDSNI
+2043 AAEAPDLSAMTDSNI
-2058 ITVDESE
+2058 ISVDDSE

-2070 WWDADT
+2070 WWDTDT
-2076 KTIYWW
+2076 KTIYWR

-2097 VSGMTALS
+2097 VAGMTALS
-2105 DISGLTGFKADKVT
+2105 DISGLIGFKADKVT
-2119 TLKWAFNTCQ
+2119 TLKWAFNNCQ
-2129 SLGDF
+2129 SITDF
-2134 DAIKD
+2134 EAVKD
-2139 WDTSKNTILTETF
+2139 WDTSKNTVLTETF
-2152 RLCSSIADLAGLK
+2152 RLCSNITDLTGLK
-2165 DWDTSKVTDMDGTFT
+2165 DWDTSKVTDMDGAFT

-2188 IGLKDWDVSSVTTLQ
+2188 ISLEAWDVSSVTTLQ
-2203 LTFNG
+2203 STFNG
-2208 CTGLQSLRGIE
+2208 CTGLQNLHGIE
-2219 NWNISSVTTLYQTFC
+2219 KWNVSSVTTLYQTFC
-2234 GCTGLQDLT
+2234 GCTGLKGIT
-2243 GIEDWNTSKVTSLY
+2243 GIEDWNVSKVTSLY

-2269 VGVEN
+2269 VGVEK
-2274 WDTSKVTTLYQTFY
+2274 WETSNVTTLYQTFC
-2288 GCTSLVNIDAIGPW
+2288 GCTALVNVDALRAWDI
-2302 NVSKV
+2302 SKA
-2307 TNLDSTFYNCSALAS
+2307 TTLDSAFYNCSALAS
-2322 LSVLSS
+2322 LTALSS
-2328 WDTSSVTSLVNTF
+2328 WNTGSVTSLTNTF
-2341 NGCKALVNLTG
+2341 NGCKALVHLTG

-2383 AIASWKLPK
+2383 AIATWKLPK

-2482 MEAIDL
+2482 METIDL
-2488 SGLKLPSAETMV
+2488 KGLKLPSAETMV
-2500 GAFGGSSYLAGAT
+2500 GAFGGSSYLT
-2513 LGDLDAPKLTSMNQA
+2513 SITFGDLDAPKLTNMNQT
-2528 FAENGK
+2528 FAEK
-2534 LTTFDFGT
+2534 R
-2542 ANLPLLSNMVKMFQN
+2542 V
-2557 CTSLV
+2557 
-2562 TVDFS
+2562 
-2567 KVNIPADCNADYIF
+2567 
-2581 DNCSSLTS
+2581 
-2589 IPGFGGAV
+2589 
-2597 KSVTSL
+2597 
-2603 CAAFRKC
+2603 
-2610 ASLTTLSDLEG
+2610 
-2621 LNTGKLTSLE
+2621 
-2631 STFYLDK
+2631 
-2638 KLTDIS
+2638 
-2644 ALAVWDTSKV
+2644 
-2654 TTLANTFRDCASL
+2654 
-2667 TSLAAIS
+2667 
-2674 SWDTSSVT
+2674 
-2682 TMVMTF
+2682 
-2688 GGDWGLTT
+2688 
-2696 GQEIENW
+2696 
-2703 EITKCSKFTQIF
+2703 
-2715 GYTNMRSDITLLP
+2715 
-2728 WTSKGTWNTGTS
+2728 
-2740 NSTNGTFTKS
+2740 

>member
-1 MRKSRKRPD
+1 MRKSRKHPD
-10 IEATGVKGY
+10 IEAVGVKGY

-46 TAFAAEDYSNKLNG
+46 TAFAAEDYSNQLNG
-60 WTVNSAWG
+60 WTVSSAWG

-111 FKVRGLGGT
+111 FKVPGLGGA

-154 NKYAMDAQAI
+154 NKYVMDAQAI

-187 SVRFNLDGEEI
+187 SVRFNLEGEEI
-198 VLPPLHFD
+198 ILPPLHFD

-235 EYRGYDKDYSCF
+235 EYRGYDKDYSWF

-485 IPVWTGADLAK
+485 IPVWTGADLTK
-496 EETELDGDGST
+496 EETDLDEDGST
-507 EGVTF
+507 EDVTF

-566 AISLLSGDEADSKEF
+566 AISLLSGDEADRKEF

-840 ADISISGYGW
+840 ADINIDGYGW
-850 DMEGNAIS
+850 DMDGNAIS
-858 LSEENATV
+858 LNEENATV
-866 TEVEVNGMH
+866 KEVEVNGMH
-875 GYRIDFDL
+875 GYRVDFDL

-896 VVKYPVTL
+896 TIKYPVTL

-909 EEHTESYPAAT
+909 EEHTDSYPAAT
-920 YFFVQDGEVSNLR
+920 YFFLQDGEVINLR
-933 GNVKADTDDIDGD
+933 GNIAVDADDIDGD
-946 SNVVEM
+946 SNVTEL
-952 FATSTARTNVEEKA
+952 FATLTARTSVEEKA

-985 VSDAITRVYSSKETD
+985 VSDAITKVYSNKETEA
-1000 TEKQKSLYSYRLELG
+1000 EKQKSLYNYRLELG

-1028 NLESE
+1028 NLETE
-1033 TDSEWH
+1033 ADSEWQ
-1039 GAFTGVDTS
+1039 GTLVSVDTS

-1058 VYYATTSTDSKDIT
+1058 VYYAITSTDSKDIT
-1072 DSIWTTEAPVDL
+1072 DSVWTTEAPTDL
-1084 STIKSIAVHV
+1084 STVKSIAVHV
-1094 NTDKMTDGMMDMR
+1094 NTDNMADGMMDMR

-1115 MRATEDEK
+1115 MQATSDEK
-1123 KEQKYAVNK
+1123 KEQKYTVNK

-1148 EGVVLSTADMKVKL
+1148 EGVELTTADMKVKL
-1162 LSSVGKMTLR
+1162 LPSVGKMTLR
-1172 KVDHTS
+1172 KIDNTS
-1178 GSSLNG
+1178 KNSLNG
-1184 AVFSVYNSNGKVIVD
+1184 AVFSVYDASGEVLVD
-1199 QQKVNNIGSIS
+1199 QQRVNNFGSIS

-1236 DTLRVD
+1236 DTLTVK
-1242 GENRK
+1242 GESRK
-1247 VTEFTIDGL
+1247 VTAFTIDGL
-1256 HTTLDIPNL
+1256 NTTLDIPNL
-1265 RKPGSVTLIKRD
+1265 RKPGTVTLTKKD
-1277 STNPNA
+1277 STNANA
-1283 KALAGATFELYTSAG
+1283 AALVGATFELYTSAG
-1298 EQCFFNDDG
+1298 EQCYFNDEG
-1307 NYSSVGENTVVTTGE
+1307 NFSSVGENTVATTGE
-1322 DGTLTVGNLSW
+1322 DGTLTVGNLPW
-1333 GSYYFIEKE
+1333 GSYYVVEKE

-1349 SDDYIAFMISR
+1349 SEEHIAFTISR

-1382 TDIEDGSSIMGAYFD
+1382 TDAEDKSSIMGAYFD
-1397 LYKKDGADNWIAH
+1397 LYKKDGSDNWIIH

-1423 IDGLTFGEYK
+1423 IAGLTFGDYK

-1440 KGYKM
+1440 KGYKT
-1445 PANSEGAD
+1445 PADPEGAD

-1462 TVDKTVKVT
+1462 TVDTTVKVAT
-1471 ATNDRLPGSTK
+1471 TNDRLPGSAK

-1496 AVYALYKADGTLVKT
+1496 AVYALYKADGTLIKT
-1511 DENFAVDEN
+1511 DENYVANED
-1520 GTISTF
+1520 GAISTF

-1534 PVITNLVWGT
+1534 PVITNLAWGT

-1557 LSNTNINFLVSKN
+1557 LSDTNINFIISKN

-1580 SGVDRRTRG
+1580 SGIDRRTRG

-1608 EFNLYTKDGEK
+1608 EFNLYTKAGEK
-1619 IKAAKDETGVYVV
+1619 VKAEKDETGVYVV

-1640 NFVTDENGQI
+1640 NFVTDENGSI
-1650 AIKGLDWGSYYFKE
+1650 TVKGLDWGSYYFKE

-1671 GLMMDIVPFVVSQ
+1671 GLMTDVVPFVVSQ
-1684 TNCSMVQQ
+1684 TNCNVVQN

-1697 PVLSGSLRVTK
+1697 PILSGSLRVTK
-1708 RINEQ
+1708 KINEQ
-1713 YRAFGTPTFL
+1713 YRPFGTPTFL
-1723 FRLSGTDVNG
+1723 FKLSGNDANG

-1743 IDGTNEGETIFAG
+1743 IDDSNKSETVFAG

-1767 KVSRYS
+1767 NVSRYN
-1773 LDSDSVT
+1773 LDSESVT

-1793 NITDKEENAVFENQM
+1793 SITDKEEIAVFENRM

-1821 NAVNGNVKLTGIKV
+1821 NAVNGSVKLTGIKA
-1835 DYIGLDPIES
+1835 DYIGPDPIES

-1870 LLKFGQYKLD
+1870 VLKMGEYELD
-1880 ADEVTGRD
+1880 ANEVTGRD

-1900 GGIIATDSF
+1900 NSIVVADSF
-1909 DVQVNLQVPVI
+1909 DVQVNLQIPVM

-1926 NAKGGAFVSGDET
+1926 NAKGGNYANGDET
-1939 NSITYAWSRKDKKNT
+1939 NSLTYAWSRKDKKNA

-1987 TEMMKA
+1987 TEIMTA

-2006 DLISGYNLNNKF
+2006 DLISGYNLNNKL
-2018 RVLAGSGKTRLWRV
+2018 RSLAGSGKTRLWRV

-2043 AAEAPDLSTMTDSNI
+2043 AAEAPDLSAMTDSNI
-2058 ITVDESE
+2058 ISVDDSE

-2070 WWDADT
+2070 WWDTDT

-2097 VSGMTALS
+2097 VAGMTALS
-2105 DISGLTGFKADKVT
+2105 DINGLSGFKADKVT

-2129 SLGDF
+2129 SLSDF
-2134 DAIKD
+2134 DAVKD

-2152 RLCSSIADLAGLK
+2152 RLCSNITDLTGLK
-2165 DWDTSKVTDMDGTFT
+2165 TWDTSKVTDMDGAFT

-2188 IGLKDWDVSSVTTLQ
+2188 ISLEAWDVSSVTTLQ
-2203 LTFNG
+2203 STFNG
-2208 CTGLQSLRGIE
+2208 CVGLQNLHGIE
-2219 NWNISSVTTLYQTFC
+2219 KWNV
-2234 GCTGLQDLT
+2234 
-2243 GIEDWNTSKVTSLY
+2243 SKVTSLY

-2269 VGVEN
+2269 SGVEK
-2274 WDTSKVTTLYQTFY
+2274 WDISNVTTLYQTFY
-2288 GCTSLVNIDAIGPW
+2288 GCTALANIDALEPW
-2302 NVSKV
+2302 NTLKV
-2307 TNLDSTFYNCSALAS
+2307 TTLDSTFYNCYALAS
-2322 LSVLSS
+2322 LAALSN
-2328 WDTSSVTSLVNTF
+2328 WDISSVTSLTNTF
-2341 NGCKALVNLTG
+2341 NGCKALISLTG
-2352 LENWNTVSVTS
+2352 LENWNTSSVTS

-2383 AIASWKLPK
+2383 AIATWKLPK
-2392 VTDFRAMFY
+2392 VTDFKAMFY
-2401 SCSSLI
+2401 NCSSLT
-2407 TVGYIDTPTAISFFN
+2407 TVGYIDTPMAVSFFS

-2429 LEATPDLSVWNMKNV
+2429 LEATPDLSVWNTKNV

-2457 KIMTSLSKWNLPKL
+2457 KKMTNLSKWNFPKL
-2471 KNCDNWFWDSG
+2471 KDCDNWFWDSG

-2500 GAFGGSSYLAGAT
+2500 GAFGGSSYLASVT
-2513 LGDLDAPKLTSMNQA
+2513 LGDLDAPKLTSMNQT

-2534 LTTFDFGT
+2534 LATFDFGT
-2542 ANLPLLSNMVKMFQN
+2542 ANLPLLSNTGKMFQN
-2557 CTSLV
+2557 CTSL
-2562 TVDFS
+2562 TTADFS
-2567 KVNIPADCNADYIF
+2567 KVSIPADCNLDYIF
-2581 DNCSSLTS
+2581 DNCASLTS
-2589 IPGFGGAV
+2589 IPGFGSAI

-2610 ASLTTLSDLEG
+2610 SSLTTLSDLEG

-2631 STFYLDK
+2631 STFYLNK
-2638 KLTDIS
+2638 KLIDIS
-2644 ALAVWDTSKV
+2644 VLATWDTSKV

-2667 TSLAAIS
+2667 TSLAPIAV
-2674 SWDTSSVT
+2674 WDTSSVT
-2682 TMVMTF
+2682 TMAMTF

-2703 EITKCSKFTQIF
+2703 DITKCSKFTQIF

-2728 WTSKGTWNTGTS
+2728 WTSKGTWNTGTY

>member
-111 FKVRGLGGT
+111 FKVPGLGGT

-471 VVEDVATE
+471 VVEDVAIE

-552 PASSMPKKKSLLDK
+552 SASSMPKKKSLLDK

-1333 GSYYFIEKE
+1333 GSYYFIGKE

>member
-1 MRKSRKRPD
+1 MRKLKKRPD
-10 IEATGVKGY
+10 IEAVGVKGY

-46 TAFAAEDYSNKLNG
+46 TAFAAEDYSNTLSG

-68 NYSDSYSWSSD
+68 NYSDSYSWNSD

-101 KDSYEPGSIC
+101 KDSYDPGSIC
-111 FKVRGLGGT
+111 FKVPGLGGA
-120 NRVSLKK
+120 NRVSLNK

-134 SAKSEWNCVWDE
+134 SAKSEWNCTWDE

-154 NKYAMDAQAI
+154 NKLKMDAQAI

-187 SVRFNLDGEEI
+187 SVRFNLNGEEI

-221 DGSYKMDVQYLNDK
+221 DGSYKMDVQYLDSK
-235 EYRGYDKDYSCF
+235 EYRGYDKDYSWF
-247 KISTYA
+247 KVSTYA

-288 GKDIPLDSK
+288 GKDVQLDGK
-297 DGFYLFNEKKGDVS
+297 DGFYLFSERKGDVS
-311 GNLGTFTIGMS
+311 GNLGTFTLGMS
-322 KEVFNPR
+322 KDVFNPR
-329 VENGED
+329 VEAGED

-350 DEDWVKEKL
+350 DEEWVKEKL

-364 IEATADIPYA
+364 VDATADIPYA

-380 NPGHYEWEGTDGYYT
+380 TPGRYEWEGTDGYYT
-395 YNRSVYKYSPYGDTA
+395 YNRSVYKYSPYSDTA

-432 KFSSVYHEPGGSLVW
+432 KFSSVYHEPSGSLVW
-447 KDGTKEQVASD
+447 KDDTKEQVASD
-458 SNAVEAT
+458 SNADEASI
-465 LYDEDE
+465 YDEGS
-471 VVEDVATE
+471 E
-479 EVGEKK
+479 EVTTETKE
-485 IPVWTGADLAK
+485 IPVWTGADLTK
-496 EETELDGDGST
+496 EETDLDEDGST
-507 EGVTF
+507 EDVTF
-512 AEVVETEDRENLVSS
+512 AEVVETEGRENLVSS
-527 ILNSNDSTAEDDV
+527 YINTDDGTIEDDEI
-540 TVAEV
+540 AADV
-545 ATQSEIG
+545 ATPSEVG
-552 PASSMPKKKSLLDK
+552 PASMPKKKSLLDK
-566 AISLLSGDEADSKEF
+566 AISLFSDDTADTKEF

-593 GDDILIAQLKDGSY
+593 GDDILIAQLKNGSY
-607 RQLTTDEYSFTYAS
+607 RQLAKDEYSFTYAS

-634 TDPEA
+634 DNPEA
-639 NPDDYVLVK
+639 NPDDYILVK
-648 RYNKITY
+648 RYDKITY
-655 NGKNCALPE
+655 NGKNCALP
-664 DTTAAFVR
+664 DNTTAAFVR
-672 VVGINGLFEYNPKL
+672 VVGINGLFEYNPKM

-750 HDDTVYGEII
+750 HDDTVYGEVM

-773 YTGTSRPATP
+773 YTGTSRPSTP

-909 EEHTESYPAAT
+909 EEHAESYPAAT
-920 YFFVQDGEVSNLR
+920 YFFIQDGEVSNLR
-933 GNVKADTDDIDGD
+933 GNIKTDADDIDEDG
-946 SNVVEM
+946 NTIEM
-952 FATSTARTNVEEKA
+952 FATSTARTSVEEKA

-985 VSDAITRVYSSKETD
+985 VSDAITRVYSSKETEA
-1000 TEKQKSLYSYRLELG
+1000 EKQKSLYSYRLELG

-1033 TDSEWH
+1033 IDSEWQ
-1039 GAFTGVDTS
+1039 GTFTGVDVS

-1053 GGIAT
+1053 GGIVT
-1058 VYYATTSTDSKDIT
+1058 VYYATVLTDSTNIE
-1072 DSIWTTEAPVDL
+1072 DSVWTTEAPTDL
-1084 STIKSIAVHV
+1084 STVKAIAIHV

-1107 KSAVLTIN
+1107 KSAVLTVN
-1115 MRATEDEK
+1115 MQATEDEK
-1123 KEQKYAVNK
+1123 KEQKYAVNR

-1148 EGVVLSTADMKVKL
+1148 EGVELSTADMKVKL
-1162 LSSVGKMTLR
+1162 LPSVGKMTLR
-1172 KVDHTS
+1172 KVDYTS

-1184 AVFSVYNSNGKVIVD
+1184 AVFSVYDSTGKVIVD

-1265 RKPGSVTLIKRD
+1265 RKPGSVTLTKKD
-1277 STNPNA
+1277 STNTNT
-1283 KALAGATFELYTSAG
+1283 KALAGAIFELYTSAG
-1298 EQCFFNDDG
+1298 EQCYFNDEG
-1307 NYSSVGENTVVTTGE
+1307 NFSSVGENTVVTTGE
-1322 DGTLTVGNLSW
+1322 DGALTVGNLPW
-1333 GSYYFIEKE
+1333 GSYYFVEKE

-1349 SDDYIAFMISR
+1349 SNDHIAFTISR
-1360 NALTAEVEAGNE
+1360 SALTAEIEAGNA
-1372 EKTASVTLKK
+1372 EKTTSVTLKK

-1589 SITLTKYDAE
+1589 SINLIKYDAE
-1599 TKSIKLAGA
+1599 TKSIKLANA
-1608 EFNLYTKDGEK
+1608 EFNLYTKAGEK
-1619 IKAAKDETGVYVV
+1619 VKAEKDETGVYVV

-1640 NFVTDENGQI
+1640 NFVTDENGSI
-1650 AIKGLDWGSYYFKE
+1650 TVKGLDWGSYYFKE

-1671 GLMMDIVPFVVSQ
+1671 GLMTDVVPFVVSQ
-1684 TNCSMVQQ
+1684 TNCNVVQN

-1697 PVLSGSLRVTK
+1697 PILSGSLRVTK
-1708 RINEQ
+1708 KINEQ
-1713 YRAFGTPTFL
+1713 YRPFGTPTFL
-1723 FRLSGTDVNG
+1723 FKLSGNDANG

-1743 IDGTNEGETIFAG
+1743 IDDTNEGETIFAG

-1767 KVSRYS
+1767 KVSRYN
-1773 LDSDSVT
+1773 LDSESVT

-1793 NITDKEENAVFENQM
+1793 SITDKEETAVFENRM

-1821 NAVNGNVKLTGIKV
+1821 NAVNGSVKLTGIKA
-1835 DYIGLDPIES
+1835 DYIGQNPIES

-1852 FTDADLVVKAFY
+1852 FTDDDLIVKAFY

-1870 LLKFGQYKLD
+1870 VLKMGEHELD

-1900 GGIIATDSF
+1900 GGIVATDSF
-1909 DVQVNLQVPVI
+1909 DVQVNLQVPVM
-1920 PYRVIY
+1920 PYAVIY
-1926 NAKGGAFVSGDET
+1926 NAKGGNYANGDET
-1939 NSITYAWSRKDKKNT
+1939 NSLTYAWSRKDKKNA

-1972 WYEDEEYTKEFTFDD
+1972 WYEDEELTQEFAFDE
-1987 TEMMKA
+1987 TEMMTA

-2006 DLISGYNLNNKF
+2006 DLISGYNLNNKL
-2018 RVLAGSGKTRLWRV
+2018 RALAGSGQTRLWRV

-2043 AAEAPDLSTMTDSNI
+2043 AAEAPDLSAMTDSNI
-2058 ITVDESE
+2058 ISVDDSE

-2070 WWDADT
+2070 WWDTDT

-2097 VSGMTALS
+2097 VAGMTALS
-2105 DISGLTGFKADKVT
+2105 DISGLIGFKADKVT
-2119 TLKWAFNTCQ
+2119 TLKWAFNNCQ
-2129 SLGDF
+2129 SITDF
-2134 DAIKD
+2134 EAVKD
-2139 WDTSKNTILTETF
+2139 WDTSKNTVLTETF
-2152 RLCSSIADLAGLK
+2152 RLCSNITDLTGLK
-2165 DWDTSKVTDMDGTFT
+2165 DWDTSKVTDMDGAFT

-2188 IGLKDWDVSSVTTLQ
+2188 ISLEAWDVSSVTTLQ
-2203 LTFNG
+2203 STFNG
-2208 CTGLQSLRGIE
+2208 CTGLQNLHGIE
-2219 NWNISSVTTLYQTFC
+2219 KWNVSSVTTLYQTFC
-2234 GCTGLQDLT
+2234 GCTGLKGIT
-2243 GIEDWNTSKVTSLY
+2243 GIEDWNVSKVTSLY

-2269 VGVEN
+2269 VGVEK
-2274 WDTSKVTTLYQTFY
+2274 WDTSNVTTLYQTFS
-2288 GCTSLVNIDAIGPW
+2288 GCTALVNVDALGAWDI
-2302 NVSKV
+2302 SKA
-2307 TNLDSTFYNCSALAS
+2307 TTLDSAFYNCSALAS
-2322 LSVLSS
+2322 LTALSS
-2328 WDTSSVTSLVNTF
+2328 WNTGSVTSLTNTF
-2341 NGCKALVNLTG
+2341 NGCKALVHLTG

-2383 AIASWKLPK
+2383 AIATWKLPK

-2482 MEAIDL
+2482 METIDL
-2488 SGLKLPSAETMV
+2488 KGLKLPSAETMV
-2500 GAFGGSSYLAGAT
+2500 GAFGGSSYLT
-2513 LGDLDAPKLTSMNQA
+2513 SITFGDLDAPKLTNMNQT
-2528 FAENGK
+2528 FAENSK
-2534 LTTFDFGT
+2534 LATFDFGT
-2542 ANLPLLSNMVKMFQN
+2542 ANLPLLSNMGKMFQN
-2557 CTSLV
+2557 CTSL
-2562 TVDFS
+2562 TTADFS
-2567 KVNIPADCNADYIF
+2567 KVDIPTDCSLDYIF
-2581 DNCSSLTS
+2581 DNCTSLTF
-2589 IPGFGGAV
+2589 IPGFGSAI

-2610 ASLTTLSDLEG
+2610 SSLTTLSDLEG
-2621 LNTGKLTSLE
+2621 LNTSKLTNLE
-2631 STFYLDK
+2631 STFYLAQ

-2644 ALAVWDTSKV
+2644 VLATWDTSKV

-2667 TSLAAIS
+2667 TSLAPIAA
-2674 SWDTSSVT
+2674 WDTSSVT

-2703 EITKCSKFTQIF
+2703 DITKCSKFTQIF

-2728 WTSKGTWNTGTS
+2728 WTSKGTWNTGTY

>member
-25 RIVAGLLAGAMLFGS
+25 RIMAGLLAGAMLFGS

-46 TAFAAEDYSNKLNG
+46 TAFAAEDYSNQLNG
-60 WTVNSAWG
+60 WTVSSSWG
-68 NYSDSYSWSSD
+68 NYSDSYSWDSD

-101 KDSYEPGSIC
+101 KESYDPGSIC
-111 FKVRGLGGT
+111 FKVPGLGGA

-134 SAKSEWNCVWDE
+134 SAKSEWNCVWDQA
-146 NSDTYVFT
+146 SDTYVFT
-154 NKYAMDAQAI
+154 NKYSMDAQAI

-170 VWTLNSRESVN
+170 VWTLGSRETVN

-206 FSSEPDVVKIGTAQE
+206 FSSEHDVAKIGTAQE
-221 DGSYKMDVQYLNDK
+221 DGSYKMDVQYLDSK
-235 EYRGYDKDYSCF
+235 EFRGYDKDYSWF
-247 KISTYA
+247 KVSTYA

-266 YYIDLDLPEGITTDD
+266 YYIALDLPDGITADD
-281 IIVKGTD
+281 IIVKSTD
-288 GKDIPLDSK
+288 GKDVQLDGK
-297 DGFYLFNEKKGDVS
+297 DGFYLFSERKGDVS
-311 GNLGTFTIGMS
+311 GNLGTFTLGMS
-322 KEVFNPR
+322 KDVFNPR
-329 VENGED
+329 VEAGED

-359 VDADN
+359 SDADN
-364 IEATADIPYA
+364 IEAIADIPYA

-380 NPGHYEWEGTDGYYT
+380 TPGRYEWEGTDGYYT
-395 YNRSVYKYSPYGDTA
+395 YNRSVYKYSPYSDTV

-432 KFSSVYHEPGGSLVW
+432 KFSSVYHEPSGNLVW

-485 IPVWTGADLAK
+485 IPVWTGSDLTK
-496 EETELDGDGST
+496 EETDLDGDGST

-512 AEVVETEDRENLVSS
+512 AEVVETEDRENPVSS
-527 ILNSNDSTAEDDV
+527 YINEEDTIEEDEA
-540 TVAEV
+540 VAEV
-545 ATQSEIG
+545 ATKSEVG
-552 PASSMPKKKSLLDK
+552 SSPMLKKKSLLDK
-566 AISLLSGDEADSKEF
+566 AISLFSADEADNKEF

-607 RQLTTDEYSFTYAS
+607 RQLTTDEYSFIYAS

-634 TDPEA
+634 ADPET
-639 NPDDYVLVK
+639 NPDDYTLVK
-648 RYNKITY
+648 RYDKITY
-655 NGKNCALPE
+655 NGKNCALP
-664 DTTAAFVR
+664 DNTTAAFVR
-672 VVGINGLFEYNPKL
+672 VVGINGLFEYNPKM

-737 MPYIGIYADELEA
+737 MPYIGIYADELEKY
-750 HDDTVYGEII
+750 DDAVYGETM
-760 ARASAPVYLTEEY
+760 ARASAPVYLAEEY
-773 YTGTSRPATP
+773 YTGTSRPVTP
-783 YTSLVARTDI
+783 YTSLVAKTDI
-793 ETLDGTREDGYKTT
+793 DTLDGTRETGYKTT
-807 ATFTGRIE
+807 VTFTGRIE
-815 SNVTRTASKL
+815 SNVTRTVSKL

-858 LSEENATV
+858 LTEENATV

-909 EEHTESYPAAT
+909 EEHAESYPAAT
-920 YFFVQDGEVSNLR
+920 YFFIQDGEVSNLR
-933 GNVKADTDDIDGD
+933 GNIKADADDIDEDG
-946 SNVVEM
+946 NTIEM
-952 FATSTARTNVEEKA
+952 FATSTARTSVEEKA

-985 VSDAITRVYSSKETD
+985 VSDAITRVYSSKETEA
-1000 TEKQKSLYSYRLELG
+1000 EKQKSLYSYRLELG

-1033 TDSEWH
+1033 IDSEWQ
-1039 GAFTGVDTS
+1039 GTFTGVDVS

-1053 GGIAT
+1053 GGIVT
-1058 VYYATTSTDSKDIT
+1058 VYYATVLTDSTNIE
-1072 DSIWTTEAPVDL
+1072 DSVWTTEVPTDL
-1084 STIKSIAVHV
+1084 STVKAIAVHV

-1107 KSAVLTIN
+1107 KSAVLTVN
-1115 MRATEDEK
+1115 MQATEDEK
-1123 KEQKYAVNK
+1123 KEQKYAVNR

-1148 EGVVLSTADMKVKL
+1148 EGVELSTADMKVKL
-1162 LSSVGKMTLR
+1162 LPSVGKMTLR
-1172 KVDHTS
+1172 KVDYTS

-1236 DTLRVD
+1236 DVLRVD
-1242 GENRK
+1242 GVDRK

-1265 RKPGSVTLIKRD
+1265 RKPGSVTLTKKD
-1277 STNPNA
+1277 STNTNA

-1298 EQCFFNDDG
+1298 EQCYFNDEG
-1307 NYSSVGENTVVTTGE
+1307 NFSSVGENTVVTGE
-1322 DGTLTVGNLSW
+1322 DGALTVGNLPW
-1333 GSYYFIEKE
+1333 GSYYFVEKE

-1349 SDDYIAFMISR
+1349 SNDHIAFTISR
-1360 NALTAEVEAGNE
+1360 SALTAEIEAGNA
-1372 EKTASVTLKK
+1372 EKTTSVTLKK

-1589 SITLTKYDAE
+1589 SINLIKYDAE
-1599 TKSIKLAGA
+1599 TKSIKLANA
-1608 EFNLYTKDGEK
+1608 EFNLYTKAGEK
-1619 IKAAKDETGVYVV
+1619 VKAEKDETGVYVV

-1640 NFVTDENGQI
+1640 NFVTDENGSI
-1650 AIKGLDWGSYYFKE
+1650 TVKGLDWGSYYFKE

-1671 GLMMDIVPFVVSQ
+1671 GLMTDVVPFVVSQ
-1684 TNCSMVQQ
+1684 TNCNVVQN

-1697 PVLSGSLRVTK
+1697 PILSGSLRVTK
-1708 RINEQ
+1708 KINEQ
-1713 YRAFGTPTFL
+1713 YRPFGTPTFL
-1723 FRLSGTDVNG
+1723 FKLSGNDANG

-1743 IDGTNEGETIFAG
+1743 IDDTNEGETIFAG

-1767 KVSRYS
+1767 KVSRYN
-1773 LDSDSVT
+1773 LDSESVT

-1793 NITDKEENAVFENQM
+1793 SITDKEETAVFENRM

-1821 NAVNGNVKLTGIKV
+1821 NAVNGSVKLTGIKA
-1835 DYIGLDPIES
+1835 DYIGQNPIES

-1852 FTDADLVVKAFY
+1852 FTDDDLIVKAFY

-1870 LLKFGQYKLD
+1870 VLKMGEHELD

-1900 GGIIATDSF
+1900 GGIVATDSF
-1909 DVQVNLQVPVI
+1909 DVQVNLQVPVM
-1920 PYRVIY
+1920 PYAVIY
-1926 NAKGGAFVSGDET
+1926 NAKGGNYANGDET
-1939 NSITYAWSRKDKKNT
+1939 NSLTYAWSRKDKKNA

-1962 PTKVGQKFVG
+1962 PTKIGQKFVG
-1972 WYEDEEYTKEFTFDD
+1972 WYEDEELTQEFAFDE
-1987 TEMMKA
+1987 TEMMTA

-2006 DLISGYNLNNKF
+2006 DLISGYNLNNKL
-2018 RVLAGSGKTRLWRV
+2018 RALAGSGQTRLWRV

-2043 AAEAPDLSTMTDSNI
+2043 AAEAPDLSAMTDSNI
-2058 ITVDESE
+2058 ISVDDSE

-2070 WWDADT
+2070 WWDTDT
-2076 KTIYWW
+2076 KTIYWR

-2097 VSGMTALS
+2097 VAGMTALS
-2105 DISGLTGFKADKVT
+2105 DISGLIGFKADKVT
-2119 TLKWAFNTCQ
+2119 TLKWAFNNCQ
-2129 SLGDF
+2129 SITDF
-2134 DAIKD
+2134 EAVKD
-2139 WDTSKNTILTETF
+2139 WDTSKNTVLTETF
-2152 RLCSSIADLAGLK
+2152 RLCSNITDLTGLK
-2165 DWDTSKVTDMDGTFT
+2165 DWDTSKVTDMDGAFT

-2188 IGLKDWDVSSVTTLQ
+2188 ISLEAWDVSSVTTLQ
-2203 LTFNG
+2203 STFNG
-2208 CTGLQSLRGIE
+2208 CTGLQNLHGIE
-2219 NWNISSVTTLYQTFC
+2219 KWNVSSVTTLYQTFC
-2234 GCTGLQDLT
+2234 GCTGLKGIT
-2243 GIEDWNTSKVTSLY
+2243 GIEDWNVSKVTSLY

-2269 VGVEN
+2269 VGVEK
-2274 WDTSKVTTLYQTFY
+2274 WDTSNVTTLYQTFC
-2288 GCTSLVNIDAIGPW
+2288 GCTALVNVDALRAWDI
-2302 NVSKV
+2302 SKA
-2307 TNLDSTFYNCSALAS
+2307 TTLDSAFYNCSALAS
-2322 LSVLSS
+2322 LTALSS
-2328 WDTSSVTSLVNTF
+2328 WNTGSVTSLTNTF
-2341 NGCKALVNLTG
+2341 NGCKALVHLTG

-2383 AIASWKLPK
+2383 AIATWKLPK

-2482 MEAIDL
+2482 METIDL
-2488 SGLKLPSAETMV
+2488 KGLKLPSAETMV
-2500 GAFGGSSYLAGAT
+2500 GAFGGSSYLT
-2513 LGDLDAPKLTSMNQA
+2513 SITFGDLDAPKLTNMNQT
-2528 FAENGK
+2528 FAENSK
-2534 LTTFDFGT
+2534 LATFDFGT
-2542 ANLPLLSNMVKMFQN
+2542 ANLPLLSNMGKMFQN
-2557 CTSLV
+2557 CTSL
-2562 TVDFS
+2562 TTADFS
-2567 KVNIPADCNADYIF
+2567 KVDIPTDCSLDYIF
-2581 DNCSSLTS
+2581 DNCTSLTF
-2589 IPGFGGAV
+2589 IPGFGSAI

-2610 ASLTTLSDLEG
+2610 SSLTTLSDLEG
-2621 LNTGKLTSLE
+2621 LNISKLTNLE
-2631 STFYLDK
+2631 STFYLAQ

-2644 ALAVWDTSKV
+2644 VLATCPVRIPIFSRISFQ
-2654 TTLANTFRDCASL
+2654 FRFYFDFHSPY
-2667 TSLAAIS
+2667 
-2674 SWDTSSVT
+2674 
-2682 TMVMTF
+2682 F
-2688 GGDWGLTT
+2688 
-2696 GQEIENW
+2696 
-2703 EITKCSKFTQIF
+2703 K
-2715 GYTNMRSDITLLP
+2715 
-2728 WTSKGTWNTGTS
+2728 
-2740 NSTNGTFTKS
+2740 